1 MTFDKFSDT
10 IFPVTKKRSI
20 KRSVF
25 ENNGTNLINN
35 YYRGQKM
42 TTNRTIGL
50 FLLATTFLSTPAGA
64 QDITE
69 WTGRIDNGYDES
81 IDNIKVEVDGEYSLI
96 YNRGQIGNIEST
108 FTNNNGVILNDG
120 EIGTVRSVFKNNDE
134 SVINYGLI
142 EQVAGSV
149 FENNRSGQNGGAIA
163 STGGGYIGK
172 IVDSTFTGN
181 TVYELGPIKIDEK
194 ERYDVSRGGALYL
207 ENPFIPQA
215 GSLKAD
221 DLSVTHIVNSTFKGN
236 HAAAGGAIFSSQWLD
251 IENSA
256 FDGNYNQTQDEYD
269 AGGAIAFWTEETQV
283 APTEVLP
290 EPEEPFY
297 AGEHNISNS
306 RFENN
311 RSSGFGGAIAGMVN
325 EYTNQSYGINVKGST
340 FINNSAKDGGAIYMM
355 SGMSE
360 NNANILANAISR
372 SEILVLK
379 ATIRY
384 GDQEKSVY
392 LALDGDKGGD
402 PMTAAEFDQYVKGG
416 GKFAVVDEIRAANDE
431 EGYQEL
437 VAQFEELMTQA
448 SGYILDGLNNYRDSQ
463 ISVPGMTSKL
473 TVVNSSFI
481 NNKASGKGGAVY
493 GSDVRI
499 VADSGESRF
508 SGNTAGGKSNAVYVD
523 GIIRLEK
530 TVNGYEQ
537 PAPSY
542 DVSVSAENPI
552 KGQLTLESV
561 NRGKIIFDDGID
573 GENYNIDVFGDGTG
587 YVKFNNAVENVN
599 RFAMN
604 GGAVVHLGLN
614 GRIYAQD
621 FVSGSSSAYA
631 RTGAQK
637 PLLTVDVMVDRENNT
652 VHSGAIHVN
661 GDVAGETNVL
671 VNALNPDVLD
681 NKKDA
686 VVPFLFAPNDNEET
700 SAVFNV
706 SRVIGSPYM
715 WHAGKNVAGTPE
727 SGNVWY
733 LSLTDTL
740 NPEFGKT
747 DPEVA
752 PEVTA
757 YISLPSAGLEQVRG
771 LRDTLE
777 QKTAFCK
784 EGACARDAKAD
795 RQLWVDSGYLSSTVD
810 KPAEFDAD
818 IWGVTAGGDLQYDA
832 NNRLGVFAAYRQGD
846 YDVSGKGS
854 KYRSTVGSELDI
866 DSWLGGL
873 YYRFEQNDW
882 YAFATVYGG
891 LQKADLK
898 TDDGIVNTDSDG
910 TLWSIGAE
918 GGRKYGLSEALTL
931 EPSFG
936 VFYTQ
941 SEFDDIRDSAGKT
954 ASFDSLKQLEIE
966 TAVKLEYRLCQN
978 DLTSVVYIKPGLIQ
992 TITDGDEVLIS
1003 GLGKTEA
1010 YHDQLLGRIELGAR
1024 FGVTES
1030 LSGYGWANYTFGSS
1044 YGAAAV
1050 GIGLNYAF

>member
-1 MTFDKFSDT
+1 MKEREKVRMLKPKT
-10 IFPVTKKRSI
+10 IFS
-20 KRSVF
+20 F
-25 ENNGTNLINN
+25 A
-35 YYRGQKM
+35 
-42 TTNRTIGL
+42 
-50 FLLATTFLSTPAGA
+50 LLAGTFLTFPSAA
-64 QDITE
+64 KDITE
-69 WTGRIDNGYDES
+69 WTEEIENGRGEA
-81 IDNIKVEVDGEYSLI
+81 IDNIKINVDGEYSLI

-108 FTNNNGVILNDG
+108 FTNNYEVIRNYG
-120 EIGTVRSVFKNNDE
+120 EIGTVRSVFKNNE
-134 SVINYGLI
+134 NSLENYGLI

-149 FENNRSGQNGGAIA
+149 FENNINSYGGGAIA

-181 TVYELGPIKIDEK
+181 TVYEQQPVRIAMPEK
-194 ERYDVSRGGALYL
+194 RDVGRGGALYL

-215 GSLKAD
+215 ESLKAD
-221 DLSVTHIVNSTFKGN
+221 DLSVTHIVNSTFKDN

-251 IENSA
+251 IEGSV
-256 FDGNYNQTQDEYD
+256 FDGNYNQTRDEYG

-325 EYTNQSYGINVKGST
+325 EYTNQTYGINVKGST

-360 NNANILANAISR
+360 NDRRNVEDAVWNMPEVNK
-372 SEILVLK
+372 V
-379 ATIRY
+379 TIKY
-384 GDQEKSVY
+384 GDQEKTLFY
-392 LALDGDKGGD
+392 LKNNQEERYNVNN
-402 PMTAAEFDQYVKGG
+402 MTAAEFDQYVKDG
-416 GKFAVVDEIRAANDE
+416 GKFYVHNIVATAVDAKTYQDALDYYQGEIQP
-431 EGYQEL
+431 GYGISD
-437 VAQFEELMTQA
+437 FEQYKDALYQA
-448 SGYILDGLNNYRDSQ
+448 DIEHMLAPSL
-463 ISVPGMTSKL
+463 K
-473 TVVNSSFI
+473 VVNSSFI
-481 NNKASGKGGAVY
+481 NNKASGKGGAIY

-499 VADSGESRF
+499 VADNGESRF
-508 SGNTAGGKSNAVYVD
+508 SGNTAGGKSNAVYVAGLNNIILDQYYDEFD
-523 GIIRLEK
+523 GNTIFEGI
-530 TVNGYEQ
+530 VI
-537 PAPSY
+537 PANAP
-542 DVSVSAENPI
+542 D
-552 KGQLTLESV
+552 GQLTLESV
-561 NRGKIIFDDGID
+561 NRGRIVFDDGID

-621 FVSGSSSAYA
+621 FVSGSSSVYA

>member
-1 MTFDKFSDT
+1 MKEREKVRMLKPKT
-10 IFPVTKKRSI
+10 IFS
-20 KRSVF
+20 F
-25 ENNGTNLINN
+25 A
-35 YYRGQKM
+35 
-42 TTNRTIGL
+42 
-50 FLLATTFLSTPAGA
+50 LLAGTFLTFPSAA
-64 QDITE
+64 KDITE
-69 WTGRIDNGYDES
+69 WTEEIENGRGET
-81 IDNIKVEVDGEYSLI
+81 IDNIKINVDGEYSLI

-108 FTNNNGVILNDG
+108 FTNNYEVIRNYG
-120 EIGTVRSVFKNNDE
+120 EIGTVRSVFKNNE
-134 SVINYGLI
+134 GSVQNYGLI

-149 FENNRSGQNGGAIA
+149 FENNINSYGGGAIA

-181 TVYELGPIKIDEK
+181 TVYEQQPARIAMPEK
-194 ERYDVSRGGALYL
+194 RDVGRGGALYL

-251 IENSA
+251 IENSV
-256 FDGNYNQTQDEYD
+256 FDDNYNQTQDEYG
-269 AGGAIAFWTEETQV
+269 AGGAIAFRTEEQQGQPNNMDER
-283 APTEVLP
+283 PT
-290 EPEEPFY
+290 PEEPFY

-325 EYTNQSYGINVKGST
+325 EYTNQTYGINVKGST

-360 NNANILANAISR
+360 NDRRNVEDAVWNMPEVNK
-372 SEILVLK
+372 V
-379 ATIRY
+379 TIKY
-384 GDQEKSVY
+384 GDQEKTFFY
-392 LALDGDKGGD
+392 LKNNQEERYNIYN
-402 PMTAAEFDQYVKGG
+402 MTAAEFDQYVREG
-416 GKFAVVDEIRAANDE
+416 GKFYVHNIVATAVDAQTYQDALDYYQGEIQP
-431 EGYQEL
+431 GYGISD
-437 VAQFEELMTQA
+437 FEQYKDALYQA
-448 SGYILDGLNNYRDSQ
+448 DIEHMLAPSL
-463 ISVPGMTSKL
+463 K
-473 TVVNSSFI
+473 VVNSSFI
-481 NNKASGKGGAVY
+481 NNKASGKGGAIY

-499 VADSGESRF
+499 VADNGESRF
-508 SGNTAGGKSNAVYVD
+508 SGNTAGGKSNAVYVAGLNNIILDQYYDEFD
-523 GIIRLEK
+523 GNTIFEGIVIP
-530 TVNGYEQ
+530 TNA
-537 PAPSY
+537 PA
-542 DVSVSAENPI
+542 
-552 KGQLTLESV
+552 GQLTLESV
-561 NRGKIIFDDGID
+561 NRGRIVFDDGID

-621 FVSGSSSAYA
+621 FVSGSSSVYA

-784 EGACARDAKAD
+784 EGACVRDAKAD

-866 DSWLGGL
+866 NSWLGGL

-910 TLWSIGAE
+910 TLWSVGAE

-992 TITDGDEVLIS
+992 TITGGDEVLIS

>member
-1 MTFDKFSDT
+1 MKEREKVRMLKPKT
-10 IFPVTKKRSI
+10 IFS
-20 KRSVF
+20 F
-25 ENNGTNLINN
+25 A
-35 YYRGQKM
+35 
-42 TTNRTIGL
+42 
-50 FLLATTFLSTPAGA
+50 LLAGTFLTFPSAA
-64 QDITE
+64 KDITE
-69 WTGRIDNGYDES
+69 WTEEIENGRGEA
-81 IDNIKVEVDGEYSLI
+81 IDNIKINVDGEYSLI

-108 FTNNNGVILNDG
+108 FTNNDGVIGNYG
-120 EIGTVRSVFKNNDE
+120 EIGTVRSVFKNNE
-134 SVINYGLI
+134 GSVQNYGLI

-149 FENNRSGQNGGAIA
+149 FENNVNSYSGGAIA

-181 TVYELGPIKIDEK
+181 TVYEQQPVRIAMPEK
-194 ERYDVSRGGALYL
+194 RDVGRGGALYL

-215 GSLKAD
+215 GSFKAD
-221 DLSVTHIVNSTFKGN
+221 DLSVTHIVNSTFKDN

-251 IENSA
+251 IEGSV
-256 FDGNYNQTQDEYD
+256 FDGNYNQTRDEYG

-325 EYTNQSYGINVKGST
+325 EYTNQTYGINVKGST

-360 NNANILANAISR
+360 NDRWNVEDAVWNMPEVNK
-372 SEILVLK
+372 V
-379 ATIRY
+379 TIKY
-384 GDQEKSVY
+384 GDQEKTFFY
-392 LALDGDKGGD
+392 LKNNQEERYNVNN
-402 PMTAAEFDQYVKGG
+402 MTAAEFDQYVKDG
-416 GKFAVVDEIRAANDE
+416 GKFYVHNIVATAVDAKTYQDALDYYQGEIQP
-431 EGYQEL
+431 GYGISD
-437 VAQFEELMTQA
+437 FEQYKDALYQA
-448 SGYILDGLNNYRDSQ
+448 DIEHMLAPSL
-463 ISVPGMTSKL
+463 K
-473 TVVNSSFI
+473 VVNSSFI

-499 VADSGESRF
+499 VADNGESRF
-508 SGNTAGGKSNAVYVD
+508 SGNTAGGKSNAVYVAGLNNIILDQYYDEFD
-523 GIIRLEK
+523 GNTIFEGI
-530 TVNGYEQ
+530 VI
-537 PAPSY
+537 PANAP
-542 DVSVSAENPI
+542 A
-552 KGQLTLESV
+552 GQLTLESV
-561 NRGKIIFDDGID
+561 NRGRIVFDDGID

-621 FVSGSSSAYA
+621 FVSASSSAYA

-854 KYRSTVGSELDI
+854 KYRSTIGSELDI

-898 TDDGIVNTDSDG
+898 TDDGIVNTDSNG

>member
-1 MTFDKFSDT
+1 MKEREKVRMLKPKT
-10 IFPVTKKRSI
+10 IFS
-20 KRSVF
+20 F
-25 ENNGTNLINN
+25 A
-35 YYRGQKM
+35 
-42 TTNRTIGL
+42 
-50 FLLATTFLSTPAGA
+50 LLAETFLTFPSAA
-64 QDITE
+64 KDITE
-69 WTGRIDNGYDES
+69 WTEEIENGRGET
-81 IDNIKVEVDGEYSLI
+81 IDNIKVDVDGEYSLI

-108 FTNNNGVILNDG
+108 FTNNYEVIRNYG
-120 EIGTVRSVFKNNDE
+120 EIGTVRSVFKNNE
-134 SVINYGLI
+134 GSVQNYGLI
-142 EQVAGSV
+142 EQVAGSI
-149 FENNRSGQNGGAIA
+149 FENNVNNYGGGAIA

-181 TVYELGPIKIDEK
+181 TVYEQQPARITMPEK
-194 ERYDVSRGGALYL
+194 RDVGRGGALYL

-251 IENSA
+251 IEGSV
-256 FDGNYNQTQDEYD
+256 FDGNYNQTRDEYG

-325 EYTNQSYGINVKGST
+325 EYTNQTYGINVKGST
-340 FINNSAKDGGAIYMM
+340 FINNSAKDGGAIYLQSALSRNNMEVF
-355 SGMSE
+355 E
-360 NNANILANAISR
+360 NAFLDSR
-372 SEILVLK
+372 VLVAK

-402 PMTAAEFDQYVKGG
+402 PMTAAEFDQYVREG
-416 GKFAVVDEIRAANDE
+416 GKFAVVDGITAANDE

-463 ISVPGMTSKL
+463 ISVPGMMSKL

-493 GSDVRI
+493 GNDVRI
-499 VADSGESRF
+499 VADNGESRF
-508 SGNTAGGKSNAVYVD
+508 SGNTAGGKSNAVYVAGLNNIILDQYYDEFD
-523 GIIRLEK
+523 GNTIFEGI
-530 TVNGYEQ
+530 VI
-537 PAPSY
+537 PANAP
-542 DVSVSAENPI
+542 D
-552 KGQLTLESV
+552 GQLTLESV
-561 NRGKIIFDDGID
+561 NRGRIVFDDGID

>member
-1 MTFDKFSDT
+1 MLKSKT
-10 IFPVTKKRSI
+10 IFS
-20 KRSVF
+20 F
-25 ENNGTNLINN
+25 A
-35 YYRGQKM
+35 
-42 TTNRTIGL
+42 
-50 FLLATTFLSTPAGA
+50 LLAGTFLTFPSAA
-64 QDITE
+64 KDITE
-69 WTGRIDNGYDES
+69 WTEEIENGRGET
-81 IDNIKVEVDGEYSLI
+81 IDNIKINVDGEYSLI
-96 YNRGQIGNIEST
+96 FNEGTIGNIEST
-108 FTNNNGVILNDG
+108 FTNNNGVIGNYG
-120 EIGTVRSVFKNNDE
+120 EIGTVRSVFKNNED
-134 SVINYGLI
+134 SFINYGLT

-149 FENNRSGQNGGAIA
+149 FENNVNNYAGGAIA
-163 STGGGYIGK
+163 SAEGGYIGK
-172 IVDSTFTGN
+172 IIDSTFTGN
-181 TVYELGPIKIDEK
+181 TIYEDQPKTAQQEK
-194 ERYDVSRGGALYL
+194 YDTGRGGALYL
-207 ENPFIPQA
+207 EQTENH
-215 GSLKAD
+215 AD
-221 DLSVTHIVNSTFKGN
+221 VPGYYDEMGGGIDVPGPDVSVTHIVNSTFKGN

-251 IENSA
+251 IEGSV
-256 FDGNYNQTQDEYD
+256 FDGNYNQTRDEYG

-325 EYTNQSYGINVKGST
+325 EYTNQTYGINVKGST
-340 FINNSAKDGGAIYMM
+340 FINNSAKDGGAIYLQSALSRNNMEVF
-355 SGMSE
+355 E
-360 NNANILANAISR
+360 NAFLDSR
-372 SEILVLK
+372 VLVAK

-402 PMTAAEFDQYVKGG
+402 PMTAAEFDQYVREG
-416 GKFAVVDEIRAANDE
+416 GKFAVVDGITAANDE

-463 ISVPGMTSKL
+463 ISVPGMMSKL

-499 VADSGESRF
+499 VADNGESRF
-508 SGNTAGGKSNAVYVD
+508 SGNTAGGKSNAVYVAGLNNIILDQYYDEFD
-523 GIIRLEK
+523 GNTIFEGI
-530 TVNGYEQ
+530 VI
-537 PAPSY
+537 PANAP
-542 DVSVSAENPI
+542 D
-552 KGQLTLESV
+552 GQLTLESV
-561 NRGKIIFDDGID
+561 NRGRIVFDDGID

-631 RTGAQK
+631 RAGAQK

-784 EGACARDAKAD
+784 EGACVRDAKAD

-866 DSWLGGL
+866 NSWLGGL

-910 TLWSIGAE
+910 TLWSVGAE

>member
-1 MTFDKFSDT
+1 MKEREKVRMLKPKT
-10 IFPVTKKRSI
+10 IFS
-20 KRSVF
+20 F
-25 ENNGTNLINN
+25 A
-35 YYRGQKM
+35 
-42 TTNRTIGL
+42 
-50 FLLATTFLSTPAGA
+50 LLAGTFLTFPSAA
-64 QDITE
+64 KDITE
-69 WTGRIDNGYDES
+69 WTEEIENGRGET
-81 IDNIKVEVDGEYSLI
+81 IDNIKINVDGEYSLI

-108 FTNNNGVILNDG
+108 FTNNYEVIRNYG
-120 EIGTVRSVFKNNDE
+120 EIGTVRSVFKNNE
-134 SVINYGLI
+134 GSVQNYGLI

-149 FENNRSGQNGGAIA
+149 FENNINSYGGGAIA

-181 TVYELGPIKIDEK
+181 TVYEQQPVRIAMPEK
-194 ERYDVSRGGALYL
+194 RDVGRGGALYL

-215 GSLKAD
+215 ESLKAD
-221 DLSVTHIVNSTFKGN
+221 DLSVTHIVNSTFKDN

-251 IENSA
+251 IENSV
-256 FDGNYNQTQDEYD
+256 FDDNYNQTRDEYG

-325 EYTNQSYGINVKGST
+325 EYTNQTYGINVKGST
-340 FINNSAKDGGAIYMM
+340 FINNSAKDGGAVYMM

-360 NNANILANAISR
+360 NDRRNVEDAVWNMPEVNK
-372 SEILVLK
+372 V
-379 ATIRY
+379 TIKY
-384 GDQEKSVY
+384 GDQEKTLFY
-392 LALDGDKGGD
+392 LKDRRDARYNIYN
-402 PMTAAEFDQYVKGG
+402 MTAAEFDQYVREG
-416 GKFAVVDEIRAANDE
+416 GKFYVHNIVATAVDAKTYQDAQDYYQGEILP
-431 EGYQEL
+431 GYGISD
-437 VAQFEELMTQA
+437 FEQYKDALYQA
-448 SGYILDGLNNYRDSQ
+448 DIEHMLAPSL
-463 ISVPGMTSKL
+463 K
-473 TVVNSSFI
+473 VVNSSFI
-481 NNKASGKGGAVY
+481 NNKASGKGGAIY

-499 VADSGESRF
+499 VADNGESRF
-508 SGNTAGGKSNAVYVD
+508 SGNTAGGKSNAVYVAGLNNIILDQYYDEFD
-523 GIIRLEK
+523 GNTIFEGIVIPTNAL
-530 TVNGYEQ
+530 
-537 PAPSY
+537 A
-542 DVSVSAENPI
+542 
-552 KGQLTLESV
+552 GQLTLESV
-561 NRGKIIFDDGID
+561 NRGRIVFDDGID

-621 FVSGSSSAYA
+621 FVSGSSSVYA

-715 WHAGKNVAGTPE
+715 WHTGKNVAGTPE

-910 TLWSIGAE
+910 TLWSVGAE

>member
-1 MTFDKFSDT
+1 MKEREKVRMLKPKT
-10 IFPVTKKRSI
+10 IFS
-20 KRSVF
+20 F
-25 ENNGTNLINN
+25 A
-35 YYRGQKM
+35 
-42 TTNRTIGL
+42 
-50 FLLATTFLSTPAGA
+50 LLAGTFLTFPSAA
-64 QDITE
+64 KDITE
-69 WTGRIDNGYDES
+69 WTEEIENGRGET
-81 IDNIKVEVDGEYSLI
+81 IDNIKVDVDGEYSLI

-108 FTNNNGVILNDG
+108 FTNNYEVIRNYG
-120 EIGTVRSVFKNNDE
+120 EIGTVRSVFKNNE
-134 SVINYGLI
+134 NSLENYGLI
-142 EQVAGSV
+142 EQVAGSI
-149 FENNRSGQNGGAIA
+149 FENNVNNYGGGAIA

-181 TVYELGPIKIDEK
+181 TVYEQQPARIAMPEK
-194 ERYDVSRGGALYL
+194 RDVGRGGALYL

-251 IENSA
+251 IEGSV
-256 FDGNYNQTQDEYD
+256 FDGNYNQTRDEYG

-325 EYTNQSYGINVKGST
+325 EYTNQTYGINVKGST

-360 NNANILANAISR
+360 NDRRNVEDAVWNMPEVNK
-372 SEILVLK
+372 V
-379 ATIRY
+379 TIKY
-384 GDQEKSVY
+384 GDQEKTLFY
-392 LALDGDKGGD
+392 LKDRRDARYNIYN
-402 PMTAAEFDQYVKGG
+402 MTAAEFDQYVKDG
-416 GKFAVVDEIRAANDE
+416 GKFYVHNIVATAADAKTYQDALDYYQGEIQP
-431 EGYQEL
+431 GYGISD
-437 VAQFEELMTQA
+437 FEQYKDALYQA
-448 SGYILDGLNNYRDSQ
+448 DIEHMLAPSL
-463 ISVPGMTSKL
+463 K
-473 TVVNSSFI
+473 VVNSSFI
-481 NNKASGKGGAVY
+481 NNKASGKGGAIY

-499 VADSGESRF
+499 VADNGESRF
-508 SGNTAGGKSNAVYVD
+508 SGNTAGGKSNAVYVAGLNNIILDQYYDEFD
-523 GIIRLEK
+523 GNTTFEGIVIPTNAL
-530 TVNGYEQ
+530 
-537 PAPSY
+537 A
-542 DVSVSAENPI
+542 
-552 KGQLTLESV
+552 GQLTLESV
-561 NRGKIIFDDGID
+561 NRGRIVFDDGID

-910 TLWSIGAE
+910 TLWSVGAE

-992 TITDGDEVLIS
+992 TITGGDEVLIS

>member
-1 MTFDKFSDT
+1 MKEREKVRMLKPKT
-10 IFPVTKKRSI
+10 IFS
-20 KRSVF
+20 F
-25 ENNGTNLINN
+25 A
-35 YYRGQKM
+35 
-42 TTNRTIGL
+42 
-50 FLLATTFLSTPAGA
+50 LLAGTFLTFPSVAK
-64 QDITE
+64 DITE
-69 WTGRIDNGYDES
+69 WTEEIENGRGET
-81 IDNIKVEVDGEYSLI
+81 IDNIKVDVDGEYSLI

-108 FTNNNGVILNDG
+108 FTNNYEVIRNYG
-120 EIGTVRSVFKNNDE
+120 EIGTVRSVFKNNE
-134 SVINYGLI
+134 GSVQNYGLI

-149 FENNRSGQNGGAIA
+149 FENNVNNYGGGAIA

-181 TVYELGPIKIDEK
+181 TVYEQQPVRIAMPEK
-194 ERYDVSRGGALYL
+194 RDVGRGGALYL

-215 GSLKAD
+215 ESLKAD
-221 DLSVTHIVNSTFKGN
+221 DLSVTHIVNSTFKDN

-251 IENSA
+251 IEGSV
-256 FDGNYNQTQDEYD
+256 FDGNYNQTRDEYG

-325 EYTNQSYGINVKGST
+325 EYTNQTYGINVKGST
-340 FINNSAKDGGAIYMM
+340 FINNSAKDGGAVYMM

-360 NNANILANAISR
+360 NDRRNVEDAVWNMPEVNK
-372 SEILVLK
+372 V
-379 ATIRY
+379 TIKY
-384 GDQEKSVY
+384 GDQEKTLFY
-392 LALDGDKGGD
+392 LKDRRDARYNIYN
-402 PMTAAEFDQYVKGG
+402 MTAAEFDQYVREG
-416 GKFAVVDEIRAANDE
+416 GKFYVHNIVATAVDAKTYQDAQDYYQGEILP
-431 EGYQEL
+431 GYGISD
-437 VAQFEELMTQA
+437 FEQYKDALYQA
-448 SGYILDGLNNYRDSQ
+448 DIEHMLAPSL
-463 ISVPGMTSKL
+463 K
-473 TVVNSSFI
+473 VVNSSFI
-481 NNKASGKGGAVY
+481 NNKASGKGGAIY

-499 VADSGESRF
+499 VADNGESRF
-508 SGNTAGGKSNAVYVD
+508 SGNTAGGKSNAVYVAGLNNIILDQYYDEFD
-523 GIIRLEK
+523 GNTIFEGIVIPTNAL
-530 TVNGYEQ
+530 
-537 PAPSY
+537 A
-542 DVSVSAENPI
+542 
-552 KGQLTLESV
+552 GQLTLESV
-561 NRGKIIFDDGID
+561 NRGRIVFDDGID

-621 FVSGSSSAYA
+621 FVSASSSAYA

-784 EGACARDAKAD
+784 EGACVRDAKAD

-854 KYRSTVGSELDI
+854 KYRSTIGSELDI

-910 TLWSIGAE
+910 TLWSVGAE
-918 GGRKYGLSEALTL
+918 GGRRYGLSEALTL

>member
-1 MTFDKFSDT
+1 MKEREKVRMLKPKT
-10 IFPVTKKRSI
+10 IFS
-20 KRSVF
+20 F
-25 ENNGTNLINN
+25 A
-35 YYRGQKM
+35 
-42 TTNRTIGL
+42 
-50 FLLATTFLSTPAGA
+50 LLAGTFLTFPSVAK
-64 QDITE
+64 DITE
-69 WTGRIDNGYDES
+69 WTEEIENGRGET
-81 IDNIKVEVDGEYSLI
+81 IDNIKVDVDGEYSLI

-108 FTNNNGVILNDG
+108 FTNNYEVIRNYG
-120 EIGTVRSVFKNNDE
+120 EIGTVRSVFKNNE
-134 SVINYGLI
+134 NSLENYGLI
-142 EQVAGSV
+142 EQVAGSI
-149 FENNRSGQNGGAIA
+149 FENNVNNYGGGAIA

-181 TVYELGPIKIDEK
+181 TVYEQQPARIAMPEK
-194 ERYDVSRGGALYL
+194 RDVGRGGALYL

-215 GSLKAD
+215 ESLKAD
-221 DLSVTHIVNSTFKGN
+221 DLSVTHIVNSTFKDN

-251 IENSA
+251 IEGSV
-256 FDGNYNQTQDEYD
+256 FDGNYNQTRDEYG
-269 AGGAIAFWTEETQV
+269 AGGAIAFRTEEQQGQPNNMDER
-283 APTEVLP
+283 PT
-290 EPEEPFY
+290 PEEPFY

-325 EYTNQSYGINVKGST
+325 EYTNQTYGINVKGST

-360 NNANILANAISR
+360 NDRWNVEDAVWNMPEVNK
-372 SEILVLK
+372 V
-379 ATIRY
+379 TIKY
-384 GDQEKSVY
+384 GDQEKTLFY
-392 LALDGDKGGD
+392 LKDRRDARYNIYN
-402 PMTAAEFDQYVKGG
+402 MTAAEFDQYVREG
-416 GKFAVVDEIRAANDE
+416 GKFYVHNIVATAVDAQTYQDAQDYYQGEILP
-431 EGYQEL
+431 GYGISD
-437 VAQFEELMTQA
+437 FEQYKDALYQA
-448 SGYILDGLNNYRDSQ
+448 DIEHMLAPSL
-463 ISVPGMTSKL
+463 K
-473 TVVNSSFI
+473 VVNSSFI
-481 NNKASGKGGAVY
+481 NNKASGKGGAIY

-499 VADSGESRF
+499 VADNGESRF
-508 SGNTAGGKSNAVYVD
+508 SGNTAGGKSNAVYVAGLNNIILDQYYDEFD
-523 GIIRLEK
+523 GNTIFEGI
-530 TVNGYEQ
+530 VI
-537 PAPSY
+537 PANAP
-542 DVSVSAENPI
+542 D
-552 KGQLTLESV
+552 GQLTLESV
-561 NRGKIIFDDGID
+561 NRGRIVFDDGID

-621 FVSGSSSAYA
+621 FVSGSSSVYA

-898 TDDGIVNTDSDG
+898 TDDGIVNTDSNG

>member
-1 MTFDKFSDT
+1 
-10 IFPVTKKRSI
+10 
-20 KRSVF
+20 
-25 ENNGTNLINN
+25 
-35 YYRGQKM
+35 M
-42 TTNRTIGL
+42 TTNKTIGL

-69 WTGRIDNGYDES
+69 WTEEIENGRGET
-81 IDNIKVEVDGEYSLI
+81 IDNIKVDVDGEYSLI

-108 FTNNNGVILNDG
+108 FTNNYEVIRNYG
-120 EIGTVRSVFKNNDE
+120 EIGTVRSVFKNNE
-134 SVINYGLI
+134 NSLENYGLI

-149 FENNRSGQNGGAIA
+149 FENNINSYGGGAIA

-181 TVYELGPIKIDEK
+181 TVYEQQPARIAMPEK
-194 ERYDVSRGGALYL
+194 RDVGRGGALYL

-251 IENSA
+251 IEGSV
-256 FDGNYNQTQDEYD
+256 FDGNYNQTRDEYG
-269 AGGAIAFWTEETQV
+269 AGGAIAFRTEEQQGQPNNMDER
-283 APTEVLP
+283 PT
-290 EPEEPFY
+290 PEEPFY

-325 EYTNQSYGINVKGST
+325 EYTNQTYGINVKGST
-340 FINNSAKDGGAIYMM
+340 FINNSAKDGGAVYMM

-360 NNANILANAISR
+360 NDRRNVEDAVWNMPEVNK
-372 SEILVLK
+372 V
-379 ATIRY
+379 TIKY
-384 GDQEKSVY
+384 GDQEKTLFY
-392 LALDGDKGGD
+392 LKNNQEERYNIYN
-402 PMTAAEFDQYVKGG
+402 MTAAEFDQYVREG
-416 GKFAVVDEIRAANDE
+416 GKFYVHNIVATAVDAKTYQDALDYYQGEIQP
-431 EGYQEL
+431 GYGISD
-437 VAQFEELMTQA
+437 FEQYKDALYQA
-448 SGYILDGLNNYRDSQ
+448 DIKH
-463 ISVPGMTSKL
+463 ML
-473 TVVNSSFI
+473 TPSLKVVNSSFI
-481 NNKASGKGGAVY
+481 NNKASGKGGAIY

-499 VADSGESRF
+499 VADNGESRF
-508 SGNTAGGKSNAVYVD
+508 SGNTAGGKSNAVYVAGLNNIILDQYYDEFD
-523 GIIRLEK
+523 GNTIFEGI
-530 TVNGYEQ
+530 VI
-537 PAPSY
+537 PANAP
-542 DVSVSAENPI
+542 D
-552 KGQLTLESV
+552 GQLTLESV
-561 NRGKIIFDDGID
+561 NRGRIVFDDGID

-621 FVSGSSSAYA
+621 FVSGSSSVYA

-784 EGACARDAKAD
+784 EGACVRDAKAD

-866 DSWLGGL
+866 NSWLGGL

-910 TLWSIGAE
+910 TLWSVGAE

>member
-1 MTFDKFSDT
+1 MKEREKVRMLKPKT
-10 IFPVTKKRSI
+10 IFS
-20 KRSVF
+20 F
-25 ENNGTNLINN
+25 A
-35 YYRGQKM
+35 
-42 TTNRTIGL
+42 
-50 FLLATTFLSTPAGA
+50 LLAGTFLTFPSVAK
-64 QDITE
+64 DITE
-69 WTGRIDNGYDES
+69 WTEEIENGRGEA
-81 IDNIKVEVDGEYSLI
+81 IDNIKINVDGEYSLI

-108 FTNNNGVILNDG
+108 FTNNYGVIRNYG
-120 EIGTVRSVFKNNDE
+120 EIGTVRSVFKNNE
-134 SVINYGLI
+134 GSVQNYGLI

-149 FENNRSGQNGGAIA
+149 FENNINSYGGGAIA

-181 TVYELGPIKIDEK
+181 TVYELGLMEIDEQ
-194 ERYDVSRGGALYL
+194 ERYDVGQGGALYL
-207 ENPFIPQA
+207 KQAENH
-215 GSLKAD
+215 AD
-221 DLSVTHIVNSTFKGN
+221 MPRYYDEMGGGIDVPGLDVSVTHIVNSTFKDN

-251 IENSA
+251 IEGSV
-256 FDGNYNQTQDEYD
+256 FDGNYNQTRDEYG

-325 EYTNQSYGINVKGST
+325 EYTNQTYGINVKGST
-340 FINNSAKDGGAIYMM
+340 FINNSAKDGGAIYLQSALSRNNMEVF
-355 SGMSE
+355 E
-360 NNANILANAISR
+360 NAFLDSR
-372 SEILVLK
+372 VLVAK

-402 PMTAAEFDQYVKGG
+402 PMTAAEFDQYVREG
-416 GKFAVVDEIRAANDE
+416 GKFAVVDGITAANDE

-463 ISVPGMTSKL
+463 ISVPGMMSKL

-499 VADSGESRF
+499 VADNGESRF

-523 GIIRLEK
+523 GIIHLEK
-530 TVNGYEQ
+530 IGGMYEQ
-537 PAPSY
+537 QAPSY

-561 NRGKIIFDDGID
+561 NRGRIVFDDGID

-910 TLWSIGAE
+910 TLWSVGAE
-918 GGRKYGLSEALTL
+918 GGRRYGLSEALTL

-954 ASFDSLKQLEIE
+954 VSFDSLKQLEIE

>member
-1 MTFDKFSDT
+1 MKEREKVRMLKPKT
-10 IFPVTKKRSI
+10 IFS
-20 KRSVF
+20 F
-25 ENNGTNLINN
+25 A
-35 YYRGQKM
+35 
-42 TTNRTIGL
+42 
-50 FLLATTFLSTPAGA
+50 LLAGTFLTFPSVAK
-64 QDITE
+64 DITE
-69 WTGRIDNGYDES
+69 WTEEIENGRGET
-81 IDNIKVEVDGEYSLI
+81 IDNIKVDVDGEYSLI

-108 FTNNNGVILNDG
+108 FTNNYEVIRNYG
-120 EIGTVRSVFKNNDE
+120 EIGTVRSVFKNNE
-134 SVINYGLI
+134 GSVQNYGLI

-149 FENNRSGQNGGAIA
+149 FENNVNNYGGGAIA

-181 TVYELGPIKIDEK
+181 TVYEQQPVRIAMPEK
-194 ERYDVSRGGALYL
+194 RDVGRGGALYL

-215 GSLKAD
+215 ESLKAD
-221 DLSVTHIVNSTFKGN
+221 DLSVTHIVNSTFKDN

-251 IENSA
+251 IEGSV
-256 FDGNYNQTQDEYD
+256 FDGNYNQTRDEYG

-325 EYTNQSYGINVKGST
+325 EYTNQTYGINVKGST

-360 NNANILANAISR
+360 NDRRNVEDAVWNMPEVNK
-372 SEILVLK
+372 V
-379 ATIRY
+379 TIKY
-384 GDQEKSVY
+384 GDQEKTFFY
-392 LALDGDKGGD
+392 LKNNQEERYNIYN
-402 PMTAAEFDQYVKGG
+402 MTAAEFDQYVREG
-416 GKFAVVDEIRAANDE
+416 GKFYVHNIVATAVDAKTYQDALDYYQGEIQP
-431 EGYQEL
+431 GYGISD
-437 VAQFEELMTQA
+437 FEQYKDALYQA
-448 SGYILDGLNNYRDSQ
+448 DIEHMLAPSL
-463 ISVPGMTSKL
+463 K
-473 TVVNSSFI
+473 VVNSSFI
-481 NNKASGKGGAVY
+481 NNKASGKGGAIY

-499 VADSGESRF
+499 VADNGESRF
-508 SGNTAGGKSNAVYVD
+508 SGNTAGGKSNAVYVAGLNNIILDQYYDEFD
-523 GIIRLEK
+523 GNTIFEGIVIPTNAL
-530 TVNGYEQ
+530 
-537 PAPSY
+537 A
-542 DVSVSAENPI
+542 
-552 KGQLTLESV
+552 GQLTLESV
-561 NRGKIIFDDGID
+561 NRGRIVFDDGID

-621 FVSGSSSAYA
+621 FVSGSSSVYA

-715 WHAGKNVAGTPE
+715 WHTGKNVAGTPE

>member
-1 MTFDKFSDT
+1 MKEREKVRMLKPKT
-10 IFPVTKKRSI
+10 IFS
-20 KRSVF
+20 F
-25 ENNGTNLINN
+25 A
-35 YYRGQKM
+35 
-42 TTNRTIGL
+42 
-50 FLLATTFLSTPAGA
+50 LLAGTFLTFPSVAK
-64 QDITE
+64 DITE
-69 WTGRIDNGYDES
+69 WTEEIENGRGET
-81 IDNIKVEVDGEYSLI
+81 IDNIKVDVDGEYSLI

-108 FTNNNGVILNDG
+108 FTNNYEVIRNYG
-120 EIGTVRSVFKNNDE
+120 EIGTVRSVFKNNE
-134 SVINYGLI
+134 GSVQNYGLI

-149 FENNRSGQNGGAIA
+149 FENNINSYGGGAIA

-181 TVYELGPIKIDEK
+181 TVYEQQPARIAMPEK
-194 ERYDVSRGGALYL
+194 RDVGRGGALYL

-251 IENSA
+251 IEGSV
-256 FDGNYNQTQDEYD
+256 FDGNYNQTRDEYG
-269 AGGAIAFWTEETQV
+269 AGGAIAFRTEEQQGQPNNMDER
-283 APTEVLP
+283 PT
-290 EPEEPFY
+290 PEEPFY

-325 EYTNQSYGINVKGST
+325 EYTNQTYGINVKGST
-340 FINNSAKDGGAIYMM
+340 FINNSAKDGGAVYMM

-360 NNANILANAISR
+360 NDRRNVEDAVWNMPEVNK
-372 SEILVLK
+372 V
-379 ATIRY
+379 TIKY
-384 GDQEKSVY
+384 GDQEKTLFY
-392 LALDGDKGGD
+392 LKNNQEERYNIYN
-402 PMTAAEFDQYVKGG
+402 MTAAEFDQYVREG
-416 GKFAVVDEIRAANDE
+416 GKFYVHNIVATAVDAQTYQDALDYYQGEIQP
-431 EGYQEL
+431 GYGISD
-437 VAQFEELMTQA
+437 FEQYKDALYQA
-448 SGYILDGLNNYRDSQ
+448 DIKH
-463 ISVPGMTSKL
+463 ML
-473 TVVNSSFI
+473 TPSLKVVNSSFI
-481 NNKASGKGGAVY
+481 NNKASGKGGAIY

-499 VADSGESRF
+499 VADNGESRF
-508 SGNTAGGKSNAVYVD
+508 SGNTAGGKSNAVYVAGLNNIILDQYYDEFD
-523 GIIRLEK
+523 GNTIFEGI
-530 TVNGYEQ
+530 VI
-537 PAPSY
+537 PANAP
-542 DVSVSAENPI
+542 D
-552 KGQLTLESV
+552 GQLTLESV
-561 NRGKIIFDDGID
+561 NRGRIVFDDGID

-621 FVSGSSSAYA
+621 FVSGSSSVYA

-715 WHAGKNVAGTPE
+715 WHTGKNVAGTPE

-898 TDDGIVNTDSDG
+898 TDDGIVNTDSNG

>member
-1 MTFDKFSDT
+1 MKEREKVRMLKPKT
-10 IFPVTKKRSI
+10 IFS
-20 KRSVF
+20 F
-25 ENNGTNLINN
+25 A
-35 YYRGQKM
+35 
-42 TTNRTIGL
+42 
-50 FLLATTFLSTPAGA
+50 LLAGTFLTFPSVAK
-64 QDITE
+64 DITE
-69 WTGRIDNGYDES
+69 WTEGIENGRGET
-81 IDNIKVEVDGEYSLI
+81 IDNIKVDVDGEYSLI

-108 FTNNNGVILNDG
+108 FTNNYEVIRNYG
-120 EIGTVRSVFKNNDE
+120 EIGTVRSVFKNNE
-134 SVINYGLI
+134 GSVQNYGLI

-149 FENNRSGQNGGAIA
+149 FENNVNNYGGGAIA

-181 TVYELGPIKIDEK
+181 TVYEQQPVRIAMPEK
-194 ERYDVSRGGALYL
+194 RDVGRGGALYL

-215 GSLKAD
+215 ESLKAD
-221 DLSVTHIVNSTFKGN
+221 DLSVTHIVNSTFKDN

-251 IENSA
+251 IEGSV
-256 FDGNYNQTQDEYD
+256 FDGNYNQTRDEYG

-325 EYTNQSYGINVKGST
+325 EYTNQTYGINVKGST
-340 FINNSAKDGGAIYMM
+340 FINNSAKDGGAVYMM

-360 NNANILANAISR
+360 NDRRNVEDAVWNMPEVNK
-372 SEILVLK
+372 V
-379 ATIRY
+379 TIKY
-384 GDQEKSVY
+384 GDQEKTLFY
-392 LALDGDKGGD
+392 LKDRRDARYNIYN
-402 PMTAAEFDQYVKGG
+402 MTAAEFDQYVREG
-416 GKFAVVDEIRAANDE
+416 GKFYVHNIVATAVDAKTYQDAQDYYQGEILP
-431 EGYQEL
+431 GYGISD
-437 VAQFEELMTQA
+437 FEQYKDALYQA
-448 SGYILDGLNNYRDSQ
+448 DIEHMLAPSL
-463 ISVPGMTSKL
+463 K
-473 TVVNSSFI
+473 VVNSSFI
-481 NNKASGKGGAVY
+481 NNKASGKGGAIY

-499 VADSGESRF
+499 VADNGESRF
-508 SGNTAGGKSNAVYVD
+508 SGNTAGGKSNAVYVAGLNNIILDQYYDEFD
-523 GIIRLEK
+523 GNTIFEGIVIPTNAL
-530 TVNGYEQ
+530 
-537 PAPSY
+537 A
-542 DVSVSAENPI
+542 
-552 KGQLTLESV
+552 GQLTLESV
-561 NRGKIIFDDGID
+561 NRGRIVFDDGID

-621 FVSGSSSAYA
+621 FVSGSSSVYA

-715 WHAGKNVAGTPE
+715 WHTGKNVAGTPE

>member
-1 MTFDKFSDT
+1 MLKPKT
-10 IFPVTKKRSI
+10 IFS
-20 KRSVF
+20 F
-25 ENNGTNLINN
+25 A
-35 YYRGQKM
+35 
-42 TTNRTIGL
+42 
-50 FLLATTFLSTPAGA
+50 LLAGTFLTFPSVAK
-64 QDITE
+64 DITE
-69 WTGRIDNGYDES
+69 WTEEIENGRGETIDH
-81 IDNIKVEVDGEYSLI
+81 IKINVDGEYSLI

-108 FTNNNGVILNDG
+108 FTNNYEVIRNYG
-120 EIGTVRSVFKNNDE
+120 EIGTVRSVFKNNE
-134 SVINYGLI
+134 NSLENYGLI
-142 EQVAGSV
+142 EQVAGSI
-149 FENNRSGQNGGAIA
+149 FENNVNNYGGGAIA

-181 TVYELGPIKIDEK
+181 TVYEQQPARIAMPEK
-194 ERYDVSRGGALYL
+194 RDVGRGGALYL

-221 DLSVTHIVNSTFKGN
+221 DLSVTHIVNSTFKDN

-251 IENSA
+251 IEGSV
-256 FDGNYNQTQDEYD
+256 FDGNYNQTRDEYG
-269 AGGAIAFWTEETQV
+269 AGGAIAFRTEEQQGQPNNMDER
-283 APTEVLP
+283 PT
-290 EPEEPFY
+290 PEEPFY

-325 EYTNQSYGINVKGST
+325 EYTNQTYGINVKGST

-360 NNANILANAISR
+360 NDRWNVEDAVWNMPEVNK
-372 SEILVLK
+372 V
-379 ATIRY
+379 TIKY
-384 GDQEKSVY
+384 GDQEKTFFY
-392 LALDGDKGGD
+392 LKNNQEERYNIYN
-402 PMTAAEFDQYVKGG
+402 MTAAEFDQYVREG
-416 GKFAVVDEIRAANDE
+416 GKFYVHNIVATAVDAQTYQDALDYYQGEIQP
-431 EGYQEL
+431 GYGISD
-437 VAQFEELMTQA
+437 FEQYKDALYQA
-448 SGYILDGLNNYRDSQ
+448 DIEHMLAPSL
-463 ISVPGMTSKL
+463 K
-473 TVVNSSFI
+473 VVNSSFI
-481 NNKASGKGGAVY
+481 NNKASGKGGAIY

-499 VADSGESRF
+499 VADNGESRF
-508 SGNTAGGKSNAVYVD
+508 SGNTAGGKSNAVYVAGLNNIILDQYYDEFD
-523 GIIRLEK
+523 GNTIFEGI
-530 TVNGYEQ
+530 VI
-537 PAPSY
+537 PANAP
-542 DVSVSAENPI
+542 D
-552 KGQLTLESV
+552 GQLTLESV
-561 NRGKIIFDDGID
+561 NRGRIVFDDGID

-621 FVSGSSSAYA
+621 FVSGSSSVYA

-898 TDDGIVNTDSDG
+898 TDDGIVNTDSNG

>member
-1 MTFDKFSDT
+1 MKEREKVRMLKPKT
-10 IFPVTKKRSI
+10 IFS
-20 KRSVF
+20 F
-25 ENNGTNLINN
+25 A
-35 YYRGQKM
+35 
-42 TTNRTIGL
+42 
-50 FLLATTFLSTPAGA
+50 LLAGTFLTFPSVAK
-64 QDITE
+64 DITE
-69 WTGRIDNGYDES
+69 WTEEIENGRGET
-81 IDNIKVEVDGEYSLI
+81 IDNIKVDVDGEYSLI

-108 FTNNNGVILNDG
+108 FTNNYEVIRNYG
-120 EIGTVRSVFKNNDE
+120 EIGTVRSVFKNNE
-134 SVINYGLI
+134 GSVQNYGLI

-149 FENNRSGQNGGAIA
+149 FENNVNNYGGGAIA

-181 TVYELGPIKIDEK
+181 TVYEQQPVRIAMPEK
-194 ERYDVSRGGALYL
+194 RDVGRGGALYL

-215 GSLKAD
+215 ESLKAD
-221 DLSVTHIVNSTFKGN
+221 DLSVTHIVNSTFKDN

-251 IENSA
+251 IEGSV
-256 FDGNYNQTQDEYD
+256 FDGNYNQTRDEYG

-325 EYTNQSYGINVKGST
+325 EYTNQTYGINVKGST
-340 FINNSAKDGGAIYMM
+340 FINNSAKDGGAVYMM

-360 NNANILANAISR
+360 NDRRNVEDAVWNMPEVNK
-372 SEILVLK
+372 V
-379 ATIRY
+379 TIKY
-384 GDQEKSVY
+384 GDQEKTFFY
-392 LALDGDKGGD
+392 LKNNQEERYNIYN
-402 PMTAAEFDQYVKGG
+402 MTAAEFDQYVREG
-416 GKFAVVDEIRAANDE
+416 GKFYVHNIVATAVDAKTYQDAQDYYQGEILP
-431 EGYQEL
+431 GYGISD
-437 VAQFEELMTQA
+437 FEQYKDALYQA
-448 SGYILDGLNNYRDSQ
+448 DIEHMLAPSL
-463 ISVPGMTSKL
+463 K
-473 TVVNSSFI
+473 VVNSSFI
-481 NNKASGKGGAVY
+481 NNKASGKGGAIY

-499 VADSGESRF
+499 VADNGESRF

-523 GIIRLEK
+523 GIIHLEK
-530 TVNGYEQ
+530 TGGMYEQ
-537 PAPSY
+537 QAPSY

-561 NRGKIIFDDGID
+561 NRGRIVFDDGID

-621 FVSGSSSAYA
+621 FVSGSSSVYA
-631 RTGAQK
+631 RAGAQK

-910 TLWSIGAE
+910 TLWSVGAE

>member
-1 MTFDKFSDT
+1 
-10 IFPVTKKRSI
+10 
-20 KRSVF
+20 
-25 ENNGTNLINN
+25 
-35 YYRGQKM
+35 M
-42 TTNRTIGL
+42 TTNKTIGL

-69 WTGRIDNGYDES
+69 WTEEIENGRGET
-81 IDNIKVEVDGEYSLI
+81 IDNIKVDVDGEYSLI
-96 YNRGQIGNIEST
+96 FNEGTIGNIEST
-108 FTNNNGVILNDG
+108 FTNNNGVIGNYG
-120 EIGTVRSVFKNNDE
+120 EIGTVRSVFKNNED
-134 SVINYGLI
+134 SFINYGLT

-149 FENNRSGQNGGAIA
+149 FENNVNNYAGGAIA
-163 STGGGYIGK
+163 SAEGGYIGK
-172 IVDSTFTGN
+172 IIDSTFTGN
-181 TVYELGPIKIDEK
+181 TIYEDQPKTAQQEK
-194 ERYDVSRGGALYL
+194 YDTGRGGALYL
-207 ENPFIPQA
+207 EQTENH
-215 GSLKAD
+215 AD
-221 DLSVTHIVNSTFKGN
+221 VPGYYDEMGGGIDVPGPDVSVTHIVNSTFKGN

-251 IENSA
+251 IENSV
-256 FDGNYNQTQDEYD
+256 FDDNYNQTRDEYG

-325 EYTNQSYGINVKGST
+325 EYTNQTYGINVKGST
-340 FINNSAKDGGAIYMM
+340 FINNSAKDGGAIYLQSALSRNNMEVF
-355 SGMSE
+355 E
-360 NNANILANAISR
+360 NAFLDSR
-372 SEILVLK
+372 VLVAK

-402 PMTAAEFDQYVKGG
+402 PMTAAEFDQYVREG
-416 GKFAVVDEIRAANDE
+416 GKFAVVDGITAANDE

-463 ISVPGMTSKL
+463 ISVPGMMSKL

-499 VADSGESRF
+499 VADNGESRF

-523 GIIRLEK
+523 GIIHLEK
-530 TVNGYEQ
+530 TGGMYEQ
-537 PAPSY
+537 QAPSY

-561 NRGKIIFDDGID
+561 NRGRIVFDDGID

-631 RTGAQK
+631 RAGAQK

-784 EGACARDAKAD
+784 EGACVRDAKAD

-866 DSWLGGL
+866 NSWLGGL

-910 TLWSIGAE
+910 TLWSVGAE

>member
-1 MTFDKFSDT
+1 MLRQNGKNSFLKEREKVRMLKPKT
-10 IFPVTKKRSI
+10 IFS
-20 KRSVF
+20 F
-25 ENNGTNLINN
+25 A
-35 YYRGQKM
+35 
-42 TTNRTIGL
+42 
-50 FLLATTFLSTPAGA
+50 LLAGTFLTFPSAA
-64 QDITE
+64 KDITE
-69 WTGRIDNGYDES
+69 WTEEIENGRGEA
-81 IDNIKVEVDGEYSLI
+81 IDNIKINVDGEYSLI

-108 FTNNNGVILNDG
+108 FTNNDGVIGNYG
-120 EIGTVRSVFKNNDE
+120 EIGTVRSVFKNNE
-134 SVINYGLI
+134 GSVQNYGLI

-149 FENNRSGQNGGAIA
+149 FENNVNSYSGGAIA

-181 TVYELGPIKIDEK
+181 TVYEQQPARIAMPEK
-194 ERYDVSRGGALYL
+194 RDVGRGGALYL

-215 GSLKAD
+215 GSFKAD
-221 DLSVTHIVNSTFKGN
+221 DLSVTHIVNSTFKDN

-251 IENSA
+251 IEGSV
-256 FDGNYNQTQDEYD
+256 FDGNYNQTRDEYG

-325 EYTNQSYGINVKGST
+325 EYTNQTYGINVKGST

-360 NNANILANAISR
+360 NDRWNVEDAVWNMPEVNK
-372 SEILVLK
+372 V
-379 ATIRY
+379 TIKY
-384 GDQEKSVY
+384 GDQEKTFFY
-392 LALDGDKGGD
+392 LKNNQEERYNVNN
-402 PMTAAEFDQYVKGG
+402 MTAAEFDQYVKDG
-416 GKFAVVDEIRAANDE
+416 GKFYVHNIVATAVDAKTYQDALDYYQGEIQP
-431 EGYQEL
+431 GYGISD
-437 VAQFEELMTQA
+437 FEQYKDALYQA
-448 SGYILDGLNNYRDSQ
+448 DIEHMLAPSL
-463 ISVPGMTSKL
+463 K
-473 TVVNSSFI
+473 VVNSSFI
-481 NNKASGKGGAVY
+481 NNKASGKGGAIY

-499 VADSGESRF
+499 VADNGESRF
-508 SGNTAGGKSNAVYVD
+508 SGNTAGGKSNAVYVAGLNNIILDQYYDEFD
-523 GIIRLEK
+523 GNTIFEGI
-530 TVNGYEQ
+530 VI
-537 PAPSY
+537 PANAP
-542 DVSVSAENPI
+542 D
-552 KGQLTLESV
+552 GQLTLESV
-561 NRGKIIFDDGID
+561 NRGRIVFDDGID

-621 FVSGSSSAYA
+621 FVSGSSSVYA

-715 WHAGKNVAGTPE
+715 WHTGKNVAGTPE

-818 IWGVTAGGDLQYDA
+818 I
-832 NNRLGVFAAYRQGD
+832 
-846 YDVSGKGS
+846 
-854 KYRSTVGSELDI
+854 
-866 DSWLGGL
+866 
-873 YYRFEQNDW
+873 
-882 YAFATVYGG
+882 
-891 LQKADLK
+891 
-898 TDDGIVNTDSDG
+898 
-910 TLWSIGAE
+910 
-918 GGRKYGLSEALTL
+918 
-931 EPSFG
+931 
-936 VFYTQ
+936 
-941 SEFDDIRDSAGKT
+941 
-954 ASFDSLKQLEIE
+954 
-966 TAVKLEYRLCQN
+966 
-978 DLTSVVYIKPGLIQ
+978 
-992 TITDGDEVLIS
+992 
-1003 GLGKTEA
+1003 
-1010 YHDQLLGRIELGAR
+1010 
-1024 FGVTES
+1024 
-1030 LSGYGWANYTFGSS
+1030 
-1044 YGAAAV
+1044 
-1050 GIGLNYAF
+1050 

>member
-1 MTFDKFSDT
+1 MRITEKF
-10 IFPVTKKRSI
+10 V
-20 KRSVF
+20 
-25 ENNGTNLINN
+25 NN

-42 TTNRTIGL
+42 TTNKTIGL

-69 WTGRIDNGYDES
+69 WTEEIENGRGET
-81 IDNIKVEVDGEYSLI
+81 IDNIKVDVDGEYSLI

-108 FTNNNGVILNDG
+108 FTNNYEVIRNYG
-120 EIGTVRSVFKNNDE
+120 EIGTVRSVFKNNE
-134 SVINYGLI
+134 GSVQNYGLI

-149 FENNRSGQNGGAIA
+149 FENNINSYGGGAIA

-181 TVYELGPIKIDEK
+181 TVYEQQPARIAMPEK
-194 ERYDVSRGGALYL
+194 RDVGRGGALYL

-251 IENSA
+251 IEGSV
-256 FDGNYNQTQDEYD
+256 FDGNYNQTRDEYG
-269 AGGAIAFWTEETQV
+269 AGGAIAFRTEEQQGQPNNMDER
-283 APTEVLP
+283 PT
-290 EPEEPFY
+290 PEEPFY

-325 EYTNQSYGINVKGST
+325 EYTNQTYGINVKGST
-340 FINNSAKDGGAIYMM
+340 FINNSAKDGGAVYMM

-360 NNANILANAISR
+360 NDRRNVEDAVWNMPEVNK
-372 SEILVLK
+372 V
-379 ATIRY
+379 TIKY
-384 GDQEKSVY
+384 GDQEKTLFY
-392 LALDGDKGGD
+392 LKDRRDARYNIYN
-402 PMTAAEFDQYVKGG
+402 MTAAEFDQYVREG
-416 GKFAVVDEIRAANDE
+416 GKFYVHNIVATAVDAKTYQDAQDYYQGEILP
-431 EGYQEL
+431 GYGISD
-437 VAQFEELMTQA
+437 FEQYKDALYQA
-448 SGYILDGLNNYRDSQ
+448 DIEHMLAPSL
-463 ISVPGMTSKL
+463 K
-473 TVVNSSFI
+473 VVNSSFI
-481 NNKASGKGGAVY
+481 NNKASGKGGAIY

-499 VADSGESRF
+499 VADNGESRF
-508 SGNTAGGKSNAVYVD
+508 SGNTAGGKSNAVYVAGLNNIILDQYYDEFD
-523 GIIRLEK
+523 GNTIFEGIVIPTNAL
-530 TVNGYEQ
+530 
-537 PAPSY
+537 A
-542 DVSVSAENPI
+542 
-552 KGQLTLESV
+552 GQLTLESV
-561 NRGKIIFDDGID
+561 NRGRIVFDDGID

-621 FVSGSSSAYA
+621 FVSGSSSVYA

-715 WHAGKNVAGTPE
+715 WHTGKNVAGTPE

-898 TDDGIVNTDSDG
+898 TDDGIVNTDSNG

-954 ASFDSLKQLEIE
+954 A
-966 TAVKLEYRLCQN
+966 
-978 DLTSVVYIKPGLIQ
+978 
-992 TITDGDEVLIS
+992 
-1003 GLGKTEA
+1003 
-1010 YHDQLLGRIELGAR
+1010 
-1024 FGVTES
+1024 
-1030 LSGYGWANYTFGSS
+1030 
-1044 YGAAAV
+1044 
-1050 GIGLNYAF
+1050 

>member
-1 MTFDKFSDT
+1 MKEREKVRMLKPKT
-10 IFPVTKKRSI
+10 IFS
-20 KRSVF
+20 F
-25 ENNGTNLINN
+25 A
-35 YYRGQKM
+35 
-42 TTNRTIGL
+42 
-50 FLLATTFLSTPAGA
+50 LLAGTFLTFPSVAK
-64 QDITE
+64 DITE
-69 WTGRIDNGYDES
+69 WTEEIENGRGET
-81 IDNIKVEVDGEYSLI
+81 IDNIKVDVDGEYSLI

-108 FTNNNGVILNDG
+108 FTNNYEVIRNYG
-120 EIGTVRSVFKNNDE
+120 EIGTVRSVFKNNE
-134 SVINYGLI
+134 GSVQNYGLI

-149 FENNRSGQNGGAIA
+149 FENNVNNYGGGAIA

-181 TVYELGPIKIDEK
+181 TVYEQQPVRIAMPEK
-194 ERYDVSRGGALYL
+194 RDVGRGGALYL

-215 GSLKAD
+215 ESLKAD
-221 DLSVTHIVNSTFKGN
+221 DLSVTHIVNSTFKDN

-251 IENSA
+251 IEGSV
-256 FDGNYNQTQDEYD
+256 FDGNYNQTRDEYG

-325 EYTNQSYGINVKGST
+325 EYTNQTYGINVKGST
-340 FINNSAKDGGAIYMM
+340 FINNSAKDGGAVYMM

-360 NNANILANAISR
+360 NDRRNVEDAVWNMPEVNK
-372 SEILVLK
+372 V
-379 ATIRY
+379 TIKY
-384 GDQEKSVY
+384 GDQEKTLFY
-392 LALDGDKGGD
+392 LKNNQEERYNIYN
-402 PMTAAEFDQYVKGG
+402 MTAAEFDQYVREG
-416 GKFAVVDEIRAANDE
+416 GKFYVHNIVATAVDAKTYQDALDYYQGEIQP
-431 EGYQEL
+431 GYGISD
-437 VAQFEELMTQA
+437 FEQYKDALYQA
-448 SGYILDGLNNYRDSQ
+448 DIKH
-463 ISVPGMTSKL
+463 ML
-473 TVVNSSFI
+473 TPSLKVVNSSFI
-481 NNKASGKGGAVY
+481 NNKASGKGGAIY

-499 VADSGESRF
+499 VADNGESRF
-508 SGNTAGGKSNAVYVD
+508 SGNTAGGKSNAVYVAGLNNIILDQYYDEFD
-523 GIIRLEK
+523 GNTIFEGI
-530 TVNGYEQ
+530 VI
-537 PAPSY
+537 PANAP
-542 DVSVSAENPI
+542 D
-552 KGQLTLESV
+552 GQLTLESV
-561 NRGKIIFDDGID
+561 NRGRIVFDDGID

-621 FVSGSSSAYA
+621 FVSGSSSVYA

>member
-1 MTFDKFSDT
+1 
-10 IFPVTKKRSI
+10 
-20 KRSVF
+20 
-25 ENNGTNLINN
+25 
-35 YYRGQKM
+35 M
-42 TTNRTIGL
+42 TTNKTIGL

-69 WTGRIDNGYDES
+69 WTEEIENGRGET
-81 IDNIKVEVDGEYSLI
+81 IDNIKVDVDGEYSLI

-108 FTNNNGVILNDG
+108 FTNNYEVIRNYG
-120 EIGTVRSVFKNNDE
+120 EIGTVRSVFKNNE
-134 SVINYGLI
+134 NSLENYGLI

-149 FENNRSGQNGGAIA
+149 FENNINSYGGGAIA

-181 TVYELGPIKIDEK
+181 TVYEQQPARIAMPEK
-194 ERYDVSRGGALYL
+194 RDVGRGGALYL

-251 IENSA
+251 IEGSV
-256 FDGNYNQTQDEYD
+256 FDGNYNQTRDEYG
-269 AGGAIAFWTEETQV
+269 AGGAIAFRTEEQQGQPNNMDER
-283 APTEVLP
+283 PT
-290 EPEEPFY
+290 PEEPFY

-325 EYTNQSYGINVKGST
+325 EYTNQTYGINVKGST
-340 FINNSAKDGGAIYMM
+340 FINNSAKDGGAVYMM

-360 NNANILANAISR
+360 NDRRNVEDAVWNMPEVNK
-372 SEILVLK
+372 V
-379 ATIRY
+379 TIKY
-384 GDQEKSVY
+384 GDQEKTLFY
-392 LALDGDKGGD
+392 LKDRRDARYNIYN
-402 PMTAAEFDQYVKGG
+402 MTAAEFDQYVKDG
-416 GKFAVVDEIRAANDE
+416 GKFYVHNIVATAADAKTYQDALDYYQGEIQP
-431 EGYQEL
+431 GYGISD
-437 VAQFEELMTQA
+437 FEQYKDALYQA
-448 SGYILDGLNNYRDSQ
+448 DIEHMLAPSL
-463 ISVPGMTSKL
+463 K
-473 TVVNSSFI
+473 VVNSSFI
-481 NNKASGKGGAVY
+481 NNKASGKGGAIY

-499 VADSGESRF
+499 VADNGESRF
-508 SGNTAGGKSNAVYVD
+508 SGNTAGGKSNAVYVAGLNNIILDQYYDEFD
-523 GIIRLEK
+523 GNTTFEGIVIPTNAL
-530 TVNGYEQ
+530 
-537 PAPSY
+537 A
-542 DVSVSAENPI
+542 
-552 KGQLTLESV
+552 GQLTLESV
-561 NRGKIIFDDGID
+561 NRGRIVFDDGID

-910 TLWSIGAE
+910 TLWSVGAE

>member
-1 MTFDKFSDT
+1 MKEREKVRMLKPKT
-10 IFPVTKKRSI
+10 IFS
-20 KRSVF
+20 F
-25 ENNGTNLINN
+25 A
-35 YYRGQKM
+35 
-42 TTNRTIGL
+42 
-50 FLLATTFLSTPAGA
+50 LLAGTFLTFPSAA
-64 QDITE
+64 KDITE
-69 WTGRIDNGYDES
+69 WTEEIENGRGET
-81 IDNIKVEVDGEYSLI
+81 IDNIKVDVDGEYSLI

-108 FTNNNGVILNDG
+108 FTNNYEVIRNYG
-120 EIGTVRSVFKNNDE
+120 EIGTVRSVFKNNE
-134 SVINYGLI
+134 NSLENYGLI
-142 EQVAGSV
+142 EQVAGSI
-149 FENNRSGQNGGAIA
+149 FENNVNNYGGGAIA

-181 TVYELGPIKIDEK
+181 TVYEQQPARIAMPEK
-194 ERYDVSRGGALYL
+194 RDVGRGGALYL

-251 IENSA
+251 IEGSV
-256 FDGNYNQTQDEYD
+256 FDGNYNQTRDEYG

-325 EYTNQSYGINVKGST
+325 EYTNQTYGINVKGST
-340 FINNSAKDGGAIYMM
+340 FINNSAKDGGAVYMM

-360 NNANILANAISR
+360 NDRRNVEDAVWNMPEVNK
-372 SEILVLK
+372 V
-379 ATIRY
+379 TIKY
-384 GDQEKSVY
+384 GDQEKTLFY
-392 LALDGDKGGD
+392 LKDRRDARYNIYN
-402 PMTAAEFDQYVKGG
+402 MTAAEFDQYVKDG
-416 GKFAVVDEIRAANDE
+416 GKFYVHNIVATAADAKTYQDALDYYQGEIQP
-431 EGYQEL
+431 GYGISD
-437 VAQFEELMTQA
+437 FEQYKDALYQA
-448 SGYILDGLNNYRDSQ
+448 DIEHMLAPSL
-463 ISVPGMTSKL
+463 K
-473 TVVNSSFI
+473 VVNSSFI
-481 NNKASGKGGAVY
+481 NNKASGKGGAIY

-499 VADSGESRF
+499 VADNGESRF
-508 SGNTAGGKSNAVYVD
+508 SGNTAGGKSNAVYVAGLNNIILDQYYDEFD
-523 GIIRLEK
+523 GNTTFEGIVIPTNAL
-530 TVNGYEQ
+530 
-537 PAPSY
+537 A
-542 DVSVSAENPI
+542 
-552 KGQLTLESV
+552 GQLTLESV
-561 NRGKIIFDDGID
+561 NRGRIVFDDGID

-637 PLLTVDVMVDRENNT
+637 PLLTVDMMVDRENNT

-910 TLWSIGAE
+910 TLWSVGAE

>member
-1 MTFDKFSDT
+1 MLKSKT
-10 IFPVTKKRSI
+10 IFS
-20 KRSVF
+20 F
-25 ENNGTNLINN
+25 A
-35 YYRGQKM
+35 
-42 TTNRTIGL
+42 
-50 FLLATTFLSTPAGA
+50 LLAGTFLTFPSAA
-64 QDITE
+64 KDITE
-69 WTGRIDNGYDES
+69 WTEEIENGRGET
-81 IDNIKVEVDGEYSLI
+81 IDNIKINVDGEYSLI
-96 YNRGQIGNIEST
+96 FNEGTIGNIEST
-108 FTNNNGVILNDG
+108 FTNNNGVIGNYG
-120 EIGTVRSVFKNNDE
+120 EIGTVRSVFKNNED
-134 SVINYGLI
+134 SFINYGLT

-149 FENNRSGQNGGAIA
+149 FENNVNNYAGGAIA
-163 STGGGYIGK
+163 SAEGGYIGK
-172 IVDSTFTGN
+172 IIDSTFTGN
-181 TVYELGPIKIDEK
+181 TIYEDQPKTAQQEK
-194 ERYDVSRGGALYL
+194 YDTGRGGALYL
-207 ENPFIPQA
+207 EQTENH
-215 GSLKAD
+215 AD
-221 DLSVTHIVNSTFKGN
+221 VPGYYDEMGGGIDVPGPDVSVTHIVNSTFKGN

-251 IENSA
+251 IEGSV
-256 FDGNYNQTQDEYD
+256 FDDNYNQTRDEYS
-269 AGGAIAFWTEETQV
+269 AGGAIAFRTEETQV

-325 EYTNQSYGINVKGST
+325 EYTNQTYGINVKGST
-340 FINNSAKDGGAIYMM
+340 FINNSAKDGGAIYLQSALSRNNMEVF
-355 SGMSE
+355 E
-360 NNANILANAISR
+360 NAFLDSR
-372 SEILVLK
+372 VLVAK

-402 PMTAAEFDQYVKGG
+402 PMTAAEFDQYVREG
-416 GKFAVVDEIRAANDE
+416 GKFAVVDGITAANDE

-463 ISVPGMTSKL
+463 ISVPGMMSKL

-481 NNKASGKGGAVY
+481 NNKASGKGGAIY

-499 VADSGESRF
+499 VADNGESRF
-508 SGNTAGGKSNAVYVD
+508 SGNTAGGKSNAVYVAGLNNIILDQYYDEFD
-523 GIIRLEK
+523 GNTIFEGI
-530 TVNGYEQ
+530 VI
-537 PAPSY
+537 PANAP
-542 DVSVSAENPI
+542 A
-552 KGQLTLESV
+552 GQLTLESV
-561 NRGKIIFDDGID
+561 NRGRIVFDDGID

-631 RTGAQK
+631 RAGAQK

-784 EGACARDAKAD
+784 EGACVRDAKAD

-910 TLWSIGAE
+910 TLWSVGAE

>member
-1 MTFDKFSDT
+1 MKEREKVRMLKPKT
-10 IFPVTKKRSI
+10 IFS
-20 KRSVF
+20 F
-25 ENNGTNLINN
+25 A
-35 YYRGQKM
+35 
-42 TTNRTIGL
+42 
-50 FLLATTFLSTPAGA
+50 LLAGTFLTFPSVAK
-64 QDITE
+64 DITE
-69 WTGRIDNGYDES
+69 WTEEIENGRGET
-81 IDNIKVEVDGEYSLI
+81 IDNIKVDVDGEYSLI

-108 FTNNNGVILNDG
+108 FTNNYEVIRNYG
-120 EIGTVRSVFKNNDE
+120 EIGTVRSVFKNNE
-134 SVINYGLI
+134 NSLENYGLI

-149 FENNRSGQNGGAIA
+149 FENNVNNYGGGAIA

-181 TVYELGPIKIDEK
+181 TVYEQQPVRIAMPEK
-194 ERYDVSRGGALYL
+194 RDVGRGGALYL
-207 ENPFIPQA
+207 QNPFVSLP

-221 DLSVTHIVNSTFKGN
+221 DLSVTHIVNSTFKDN

-251 IENSA
+251 IEGSV
-256 FDGNYNQTQDEYD
+256 FDGNYNQTRDEYG

-325 EYTNQSYGINVKGST
+325 EYTNQTYGINVKGST

-360 NNANILANAISR
+360 NDRWNVEDAVWNMPEVNK
-372 SEILVLK
+372 V
-379 ATIRY
+379 TIKY
-384 GDQEKSVY
+384 GDQEKTLFY
-392 LALDGDKGGD
+392 LKDRRDARYNIYN
-402 PMTAAEFDQYVKGG
+402 MTAAEFDQYVREG
-416 GKFAVVDEIRAANDE
+416 GKFYVHNIVATAVDAQTYQDAQDYYQGEILP
-431 EGYQEL
+431 GYGISD
-437 VAQFEELMTQA
+437 FEQYKDALYQA
-448 SGYILDGLNNYRDSQ
+448 DIEHMLAPSL
-463 ISVPGMTSKL
+463 K
-473 TVVNSSFI
+473 VVNSSFI
-481 NNKASGKGGAVY
+481 NNKASGKGGAIY

-499 VADSGESRF
+499 VADNGESRF
-508 SGNTAGGKSNAVYVD
+508 SGNTAGGKSNAVYVAGLNNIILDQYYDEFD
-523 GIIRLEK
+523 GNTIFEGI
-530 TVNGYEQ
+530 VI
-537 PAPSY
+537 PANAP
-542 DVSVSAENPI
+542 A
-552 KGQLTLESV
+552 GQLTLESV
-561 NRGKIIFDDGID
+561 NRGRIVFDDGID

-621 FVSGSSSAYA
+621 FVSGSSSVYA

-898 TDDGIVNTDSDG
+898 TDDGIVNTDSNG

>member
-1 MTFDKFSDT
+1 MKEREKVRMLKPKT
-10 IFPVTKKRSI
+10 IFS
-20 KRSVF
+20 F
-25 ENNGTNLINN
+25 A
-35 YYRGQKM
+35 
-42 TTNRTIGL
+42 
-50 FLLATTFLSTPAGA
+50 LLAGTFLTFPSAA
-64 QDITE
+64 KDITE
-69 WTGRIDNGYDES
+69 WTEEIENGRGEA
-81 IDNIKVEVDGEYSLI
+81 IDNIKINVDGEYSLI

-108 FTNNNGVILNDG
+108 FTNNDGVIGNYG
-120 EIGTVRSVFKNNDE
+120 EIGTVRSVFKNNE
-134 SVINYGLI
+134 GSVQNYGLI

-149 FENNRSGQNGGAIA
+149 FENNVNSYSGGAIA

-181 TVYELGPIKIDEK
+181 TVYEQQPVRIAMPEK
-194 ERYDVSRGGALYL
+194 RDVGRGGALYL

-215 GSLKAD
+215 ESLKAD
-221 DLSVTHIVNSTFKGN
+221 DLSVTHIVNSTFKDN

-251 IENSA
+251 IEGSV
-256 FDGNYNQTQDEYD
+256 FDGNYNQTRDEYG

-325 EYTNQSYGINVKGST
+325 EYTNQTYGINVKGST
-340 FINNSAKDGGAIYMM
+340 FINNSAKDGGAVYMM

-360 NNANILANAISR
+360 NDRRNVEDAVWNMPEVNK
-372 SEILVLK
+372 V
-379 ATIRY
+379 TIKY
-384 GDQEKSVY
+384 GDQEKTLFY
-392 LALDGDKGGD
+392 LKNNQEERYNVNN
-402 PMTAAEFDQYVKGG
+402 MTAAEFDQYVKDG
-416 GKFAVVDEIRAANDE
+416 GKFYVHNIVATAVDAQTYQDALDYYQGEIQP
-431 EGYQEL
+431 GYGISD
-437 VAQFEELMTQA
+437 FEQYKDALYQA
-448 SGYILDGLNNYRDSQ
+448 DIEHMLAPSL
-463 ISVPGMTSKL
+463 K
-473 TVVNSSFI
+473 VVNSSFI
-481 NNKASGKGGAVY
+481 NNKASGKGGAIY

-499 VADSGESRF
+499 VADNGESRF
-508 SGNTAGGKSNAVYVD
+508 SGNTAGGKSNAVYVAGLNNIILDQYYDEFD
-523 GIIRLEK
+523 GNTIFEGI
-530 TVNGYEQ
+530 VI
-537 PAPSY
+537 PANAP
-542 DVSVSAENPI
+542 D
-552 KGQLTLESV
+552 GQLTLESV
-561 NRGKIIFDDGID
+561 NRGRIVFDDGID

-631 RTGAQK
+631 RAGAQK

-866 DSWLGGL
+866 NSWLGGL

>member
-1 MTFDKFSDT
+1 MLKPKT
-10 IFPVTKKRSI
+10 IFS
-20 KRSVF
+20 F
-25 ENNGTNLINN
+25 A
-35 YYRGQKM
+35 
-42 TTNRTIGL
+42 
-50 FLLATTFLSTPAGA
+50 LLAGTFLTFPSVAK
-64 QDITE
+64 DITE
-69 WTGRIDNGYDES
+69 WTEEIENGRGET
-81 IDNIKVEVDGEYSLI
+81 IDNIKVDVDGEYSLI

-108 FTNNNGVILNDG
+108 FTNNYEVIRNYG
-120 EIGTVRSVFKNNDE
+120 EIGTVRSVFKNNE
-134 SVINYGLI
+134 GSVQNYGLI

-149 FENNRSGQNGGAIA
+149 FENNVNNYGGGAIA

-181 TVYELGPIKIDEK
+181 TVYEQQPVRIAMPEK
-194 ERYDVSRGGALYL
+194 RDVGRGGALYL

-215 GSLKAD
+215 ESLKAD
-221 DLSVTHIVNSTFKGN
+221 DLSVTHIVNSTFKDN

-251 IENSA
+251 IEGSV
-256 FDGNYNQTQDEYD
+256 FDGNYNQTRDEYG
-269 AGGAIAFWTEETQV
+269 AGGAIAFRTEEQQGQPNNMDER
-283 APTEVLP
+283 PT
-290 EPEEPFY
+290 PEEPFY

-325 EYTNQSYGINVKGST
+325 EYTNQTYGINVKGST
-340 FINNSAKDGGAIYMM
+340 FINNSAKDGGAVYMM

-360 NNANILANAISR
+360 NDRRNVEDAVWNMPEVNK
-372 SEILVLK
+372 V
-379 ATIRY
+379 TIKY
-384 GDQEKSVY
+384 GDQEKTLFY
-392 LALDGDKGGD
+392 LKNNQEERYNIYN
-402 PMTAAEFDQYVKGG
+402 MTAAEFDQYVREG
-416 GKFAVVDEIRAANDE
+416 GKFYVHNIVATAVDAQTYQDALDYYQGEIQP
-431 EGYQEL
+431 GYGISD
-437 VAQFEELMTQA
+437 FEQYKDALYQA
-448 SGYILDGLNNYRDSQ
+448 DIKH
-463 ISVPGMTSKL
+463 ML
-473 TVVNSSFI
+473 TPSLKVVNSSFI
-481 NNKASGKGGAVY
+481 NNKASGKGGAIY

-499 VADSGESRF
+499 VADNGESRF
-508 SGNTAGGKSNAVYVD
+508 SGNTAGGKSNAVYVAGLNNIILDQYYDEFD
-523 GIIRLEK
+523 GNTIFEGI
-530 TVNGYEQ
+530 VI
-537 PAPSY
+537 PANAP
-542 DVSVSAENPI
+542 D
-552 KGQLTLESV
+552 GQLTLESV
-561 NRGKIIFDDGID
+561 NRGRIVFDDGID

-621 FVSGSSSAYA
+621 FVSGSSSVYA

>member
-1 MTFDKFSDT
+1 LKEREKVRMLKPKT
-10 IFPVTKKRSI
+10 IFS
-20 KRSVF
+20 F
-25 ENNGTNLINN
+25 A
-35 YYRGQKM
+35 
-42 TTNRTIGL
+42 
-50 FLLATTFLSTPAGA
+50 LLAGTFLTFPSVAK
-64 QDITE
+64 DITE
-69 WTGRIDNGYDES
+69 WTEEIENGRGET
-81 IDNIKVEVDGEYSLI
+81 IDNIKVDVDGEYSLI

-108 FTNNNGVILNDG
+108 FTNNYEVIRNYG
-120 EIGTVRSVFKNNDE
+120 EIGTVRSVFKNNE
-134 SVINYGLI
+134 NSLENYGLI

-149 FENNRSGQNGGAIA
+149 FENNINSYGGGAIA

-181 TVYELGPIKIDEK
+181 TVYEQQPVRIAMPEK
-194 ERYDVSRGGALYL
+194 RDVGRGGALYL

-215 GSLKAD
+215 ESLKAD
-221 DLSVTHIVNSTFKGN
+221 DLSVTHIVNSTFKDN

-251 IENSA
+251 IEGSV
-256 FDGNYNQTQDEYD
+256 FDGNYNQTRDEYG
-269 AGGAIAFWTEETQV
+269 AGGAIAFRTEEQQGQPNNMDER
-283 APTEVLP
+283 PT
-290 EPEEPFY
+290 PEEPFY

-325 EYTNQSYGINVKGST
+325 EYTNQTYGINVKGST

-360 NNANILANAISR
+360 NDRRNVEDAVWNMPEVNK
-372 SEILVLK
+372 V
-379 ATIRY
+379 TIKY
-384 GDQEKSVY
+384 GDQEKTLFY
-392 LALDGDKGGD
+392 LKDRRDARYNIYN
-402 PMTAAEFDQYVKGG
+402 MTAAEFDQYVREG
-416 GKFAVVDEIRAANDE
+416 GKFYVHNIVATAVDAKTYQDAQDYYQGEILP
-431 EGYQEL
+431 GYGISD
-437 VAQFEELMTQA
+437 FEQYKDALYQA
-448 SGYILDGLNNYRDSQ
+448 DIEHMLAPSL
-463 ISVPGMTSKL
+463 K
-473 TVVNSSFI
+473 VVNSSFI
-481 NNKASGKGGAVY
+481 NNKASGKGGAIY

-499 VADSGESRF
+499 VADNGESRF
-508 SGNTAGGKSNAVYVD
+508 SGNTAGGKSNAVYVAGLNNIILDQYYDEFD
-523 GIIRLEK
+523 GNTIFEGI
-530 TVNGYEQ
+530 VI
-537 PAPSY
+537 PANAP
-542 DVSVSAENPI
+542 D
-552 KGQLTLESV
+552 GQLTLESV
-561 NRGKIIFDDGID
+561 NRGRIVFDDGID

-621 FVSGSSSAYA
+621 FVSGSSSVYA

>member
-1 MTFDKFSDT
+1 
-10 IFPVTKKRSI
+10 
-20 KRSVF
+20 
-25 ENNGTNLINN
+25 
-35 YYRGQKM
+35 M
-42 TTNRTIGL
+42 TTNKTIGL

-69 WTGRIDNGYDES
+69 WTEEIENGRGET
-81 IDNIKVEVDGEYSLI
+81 IDNIKVDVDGEYSLI

-108 FTNNNGVILNDG
+108 FTNNYEVIRNYG
-120 EIGTVRSVFKNNDE
+120 EIGTVRSVFKNNE
-134 SVINYGLI
+134 GSVQNYGLI

-149 FENNRSGQNGGAIA
+149 FENNVNNYGGGAIA

-181 TVYELGPIKIDEK
+181 TVYEQQPVRIAMPEK
-194 ERYDVSRGGALYL
+194 RDVGRGGALYL

-215 GSLKAD
+215 ESLKAD
-221 DLSVTHIVNSTFKGN
+221 DLSVTHIVNSTFKDN

-251 IENSA
+251 IEGSV
-256 FDGNYNQTQDEYD
+256 FDGNYNQTRDEYG
-269 AGGAIAFWTEETQV
+269 AGGAIAFRTEEQQGQPNNMDER
-283 APTEVLP
+283 PT
-290 EPEEPFY
+290 PEEPFY

-325 EYTNQSYGINVKGST
+325 EYTNQTYGINVKGST

-360 NNANILANAISR
+360 NDRWNVEDAVWNMPEVNK
-372 SEILVLK
+372 V
-379 ATIRY
+379 TIKY
-384 GDQEKSVY
+384 GDQEKTFFY
-392 LALDGDKGGD
+392 LKNNQEERYNIYN
-402 PMTAAEFDQYVKGG
+402 MTAAEFDQYVREG
-416 GKFAVVDEIRAANDE
+416 GKFYVHNIVATAVDAQTYQDALDYYQGEIQP
-431 EGYQEL
+431 GYGISD
-437 VAQFEELMTQA
+437 FEQYKDALYQA
-448 SGYILDGLNNYRDSQ
+448 DIEHMLAPSL
-463 ISVPGMTSKL
+463 K
-473 TVVNSSFI
+473 VVNSSFI
-481 NNKASGKGGAVY
+481 NNKASGKGGAIY

-499 VADSGESRF
+499 VADNGESRF
-508 SGNTAGGKSNAVYVD
+508 SGNTAGGKSNAVYVAGLNNIILDQYYDEFD
-523 GIIRLEK
+523 GNTIFEGIVIPTNAL
-530 TVNGYEQ
+530 
-537 PAPSY
+537 A
-542 DVSVSAENPI
+542 
-552 KGQLTLESV
+552 GQLTLESV
-561 NRGKIIFDDGID
+561 NRGRIVFDDGID

-621 FVSGSSSAYA
+621 FVSGSSSVYA

-715 WHAGKNVAGTPE
+715 WHTGKNVAGTPE

>member
-1 MTFDKFSDT
+1 MKEREKVRMLKPKT
-10 IFPVTKKRSI
+10 IFS
-20 KRSVF
+20 F
-25 ENNGTNLINN
+25 A
-35 YYRGQKM
+35 
-42 TTNRTIGL
+42 
-50 FLLATTFLSTPAGA
+50 LLAGTFLTFPSAA
-64 QDITE
+64 KDITE
-69 WTGRIDNGYDES
+69 WTEEIENGRGET
-81 IDNIKVEVDGEYSLI
+81 IDNIKVDVDGEYSLI

-108 FTNNNGVILNDG
+108 FTNNYEVIRNYG
-120 EIGTVRSVFKNNDE
+120 EIGTVRSVFKNNE
-134 SVINYGLI
+134 NSLENYGLI
-142 EQVAGSV
+142 EQVAGSI
-149 FENNRSGQNGGAIA
+149 FENNVNNYGGGAIA

-181 TVYELGPIKIDEK
+181 TVYEQQPARIAMPEK
-194 ERYDVSRGGALYL
+194 RDVGRGGALYL

-251 IENSA
+251 IEGSV
-256 FDGNYNQTQDEYD
+256 FDGNYNQTRDEYG

-325 EYTNQSYGINVKGST
+325 EYTNQTYGINVKGST

-360 NNANILANAISR
+360 NDRRNVEDAVWNMPEVNK
-372 SEILVLK
+372 V
-379 ATIRY
+379 TIKY
-384 GDQEKSVY
+384 GDQEKTLFY
-392 LALDGDKGGD
+392 LKDRRDARYNIYN
-402 PMTAAEFDQYVKGG
+402 MTAAEFDQYVKDG
-416 GKFAVVDEIRAANDE
+416 GKFYVHNIVATAADAKTYQDALDYYQGEIQP
-431 EGYQEL
+431 GYGISD
-437 VAQFEELMTQA
+437 FEQYKDALYQA
-448 SGYILDGLNNYRDSQ
+448 DIEHMLAPSL
-463 ISVPGMTSKL
+463 K
-473 TVVNSSFI
+473 VVNSSFI
-481 NNKASGKGGAVY
+481 NNKASGKGGAIY

-499 VADSGESRF
+499 VADNGESRF
-508 SGNTAGGKSNAVYVD
+508 SGNTAGGKSNAVYVAGLNNIILDQYYDEFD
-523 GIIRLEK
+523 GNTTFEGIVIPTNAL
-530 TVNGYEQ
+530 
-537 PAPSY
+537 A
-542 DVSVSAENPI
+542 
-552 KGQLTLESV
+552 GQLTLESV
-561 NRGKIIFDDGID
+561 NRGRIVFDDGID

>member
-1 MTFDKFSDT
+1 MKEREKVRMLKPKT
-10 IFPVTKKRSI
+10 IFS
-20 KRSVF
+20 F
-25 ENNGTNLINN
+25 A
-35 YYRGQKM
+35 
-42 TTNRTIGL
+42 
-50 FLLATTFLSTPAGA
+50 LLAGTFLTFPSVAK
-64 QDITE
+64 DITE
-69 WTGRIDNGYDES
+69 WTEEIENGHGET
-81 IDNIKVEVDGEYSLI
+81 IDNIKVDVDGEYSLI

-108 FTNNNGVILNDG
+108 FTNNYEVIRNYG
-120 EIGTVRSVFKNNDE
+120 EIGTVRSVFKNNE
-134 SVINYGLI
+134 GSVQNYGLI

-149 FENNRSGQNGGAIA
+149 FENNVNNYGGGAIA

-181 TVYELGPIKIDEK
+181 TVYEQQPVRIAMPEK
-194 ERYDVSRGGALYL
+194 RDVGRGGALYL

-215 GSLKAD
+215 ESLKAD
-221 DLSVTHIVNSTFKGN
+221 DLSVTHIVNSTFKDN

-251 IENSA
+251 IEGSV
-256 FDGNYNQTQDEYD
+256 FDGNYNQTRDEYG

-325 EYTNQSYGINVKGST
+325 EYTNQTYGINVKGST
-340 FINNSAKDGGAIYMM
+340 FINNSAKDGGAVYMM

-360 NNANILANAISR
+360 NDRRNVEDAVWNMPEVNK
-372 SEILVLK
+372 V
-379 ATIRY
+379 TIKY
-384 GDQEKSVY
+384 GDQEKTLFY
-392 LALDGDKGGD
+392 LKDRRDARYNIYN
-402 PMTAAEFDQYVKGG
+402 MTAAEFDQYVREG
-416 GKFAVVDEIRAANDE
+416 GKFYVHNIVATAVDAKTYQDAQDYYQGEILP
-431 EGYQEL
+431 GYGISD
-437 VAQFEELMTQA
+437 FEQYKDALYQA
-448 SGYILDGLNNYRDSQ
+448 DIEHMLAPSL
-463 ISVPGMTSKL
+463 K
-473 TVVNSSFI
+473 VVNSSFI
-481 NNKASGKGGAVY
+481 NNKASGKGGAIY

-499 VADSGESRF
+499 VADNGESRF
-508 SGNTAGGKSNAVYVD
+508 SGNTAGGKSNAVYVAGLNNIILDQYYDEFD
-523 GIIRLEK
+523 GNTIFEGIVIPTNAL
-530 TVNGYEQ
+530 
-537 PAPSY
+537 A
-542 DVSVSAENPI
+542 
-552 KGQLTLESV
+552 GQLTLESV
-561 NRGKIIFDDGID
+561 NRGRIVFDDGID

-621 FVSGSSSAYA
+621 FVSGSSSVYA

-715 WHAGKNVAGTPE
+715 WHTGKNVAGTPE

>member
-1 MTFDKFSDT
+1 MKEREKVRMLKPKT
-10 IFPVTKKRSI
+10 IFS
-20 KRSVF
+20 F
-25 ENNGTNLINN
+25 A
-35 YYRGQKM
+35 
-42 TTNRTIGL
+42 
-50 FLLATTFLSTPAGA
+50 LLAGTFLTFPSVAK
-64 QDITE
+64 DITE
-69 WTGRIDNGYDES
+69 WTEGIENGRGET
-81 IDNIKVEVDGEYSLI
+81 IDNIKINVDGEYSLI

-108 FTNNNGVILNDG
+108 FTNNYEVIRNYG
-120 EIGTVRSVFKNNDE
+120 EIGTVRSVFKNNE
-134 SVINYGLI
+134 GSVQNYGLI

-149 FENNRSGQNGGAIA
+149 FENNINSYGGGAIA

-181 TVYELGPIKIDEK
+181 TVYEQQPVRIAMPEK
-194 ERYDVSRGGALYL
+194 RDVGRGGALYL

-215 GSLKAD
+215 ESLKAD

-251 IENSA
+251 IENSV
-256 FDGNYNQTQDEYD
+256 FDDNYNQTQDEYG

-325 EYTNQSYGINVKGST
+325 EYTNQTYGINVKGST
-340 FINNSAKDGGAIYMM
+340 FINNSAKDGGAVYMM

-360 NNANILANAISR
+360 NDRRNVEDAVWNMPEVNK
-372 SEILVLK
+372 V
-379 ATIRY
+379 TIKY
-384 GDQEKSVY
+384 GDQEKTLFY
-392 LALDGDKGGD
+392 LKDRRDARYNIYN
-402 PMTAAEFDQYVKGG
+402 MTAAEFDQYVREG
-416 GKFAVVDEIRAANDE
+416 GKFYVHNIVATAVDAKTYQDAQDYYQGEILP
-431 EGYQEL
+431 GYGISD
-437 VAQFEELMTQA
+437 FEQYKDALYQA
-448 SGYILDGLNNYRDSQ
+448 DIEHMLAPSL
-463 ISVPGMTSKL
+463 K
-473 TVVNSSFI
+473 VVNSSFI
-481 NNKASGKGGAVY
+481 NNKASGKGGAIY

-499 VADSGESRF
+499 VADNGESRF
-508 SGNTAGGKSNAVYVD
+508 SGNTAGGKSNAVYVAGLNNIILDQYYDEFD
-523 GIIRLEK
+523 GNTIFEGIVIP
-530 TVNGYEQ
+530 TNA
-537 PAPSY
+537 PA
-542 DVSVSAENPI
+542 
-552 KGQLTLESV
+552 GQLTLESV
-561 NRGKIIFDDGID
+561 NRGRIVFDDGID

-621 FVSGSSSAYA
+621 FVSGSSSVYA

-715 WHAGKNVAGTPE
+715 WHTGKNVAGTPE

-992 TITDGDEVLIS
+992 TITGGDEVLIS

>member
-1 MTFDKFSDT
+1 MKEREKVRMLKPKT
-10 IFPVTKKRSI
+10 IFS
-20 KRSVF
+20 F
-25 ENNGTNLINN
+25 A
-35 YYRGQKM
+35 
-42 TTNRTIGL
+42 
-50 FLLATTFLSTPAGA
+50 LLAGTFLTFPSAA
-64 QDITE
+64 KDITE
-69 WTGRIDNGYDES
+69 WTEEIENGRGEA
-81 IDNIKVEVDGEYSLI
+81 IDNIKINVDGEYSLI

-108 FTNNNGVILNDG
+108 FTNNDGVIGNYG
-120 EIGTVRSVFKNNDE
+120 EIGTVRSVFKNNE
-134 SVINYGLI
+134 NSLENYGLI

-149 FENNRSGQNGGAIA
+149 FENNVNNYGGGAIA

-181 TVYELGPIKIDEK
+181 TVYEQQPVRIAMPEK
-194 ERYDVSRGGALYL
+194 RDVGRGGALYL

-215 GSLKAD
+215 ESLKAD
-221 DLSVTHIVNSTFKGN
+221 DLSVTHIVNSTFKDN

-251 IENSA
+251 IEGSV
-256 FDGNYNQTQDEYD
+256 FDGNYNQTRDEYG

-325 EYTNQSYGINVKGST
+325 EYTNQTYGINVKGST
-340 FINNSAKDGGAIYMM
+340 FINNSAKDGGAVYMM

-360 NNANILANAISR
+360 NDRRNVEDAVWNMPEVNK
-372 SEILVLK
+372 V
-379 ATIRY
+379 TIKY
-384 GDQEKSVY
+384 GDQEKTLFY
-392 LALDGDKGGD
+392 LKDRRDARYNIYN
-402 PMTAAEFDQYVKGG
+402 MTAAEFDQYVREG
-416 GKFAVVDEIRAANDE
+416 GKFYVHNIVATAVDAKTYQDAQDYYQGEILP
-431 EGYQEL
+431 GYGISD
-437 VAQFEELMTQA
+437 FEQYKDALYQA
-448 SGYILDGLNNYRDSQ
+448 DIEHMLAPSL
-463 ISVPGMTSKL
+463 K
-473 TVVNSSFI
+473 VVNSSFI
-481 NNKASGKGGAVY
+481 NNKASGKGGAIY

-499 VADSGESRF
+499 VADNGESRF
-508 SGNTAGGKSNAVYVD
+508 SGNTAGGKSNAVYVAGLNNIILDQYYDEFD
-523 GIIRLEK
+523 GNTIFEGIVIPTNAL
-530 TVNGYEQ
+530 
-537 PAPSY
+537 A
-542 DVSVSAENPI
+542 
-552 KGQLTLESV
+552 GQLTLESV
-561 NRGKIIFDDGID
+561 NRGRIVFDDGID

-621 FVSGSSSAYA
+621 FVSGSSSVYA

-715 WHAGKNVAGTPE
+715 WHTGKNVAGTPE

>member
-1 MTFDKFSDT
+1 MLKPKT
-10 IFPVTKKRSI
+10 IFS
-20 KRSVF
+20 F
-25 ENNGTNLINN
+25 A
-35 YYRGQKM
+35 
-42 TTNRTIGL
+42 
-50 FLLATTFLSTPAGA
+50 LLAGTFLTFPSVAK
-64 QDITE
+64 DITE
-69 WTGRIDNGYDES
+69 WTEGIENGRGET
-81 IDNIKVEVDGEYSLI
+81 IDNIKINVDGEYSLI

-108 FTNNNGVILNDG
+108 FTNNYEVIRNYG
-120 EIGTVRSVFKNNDE
+120 EIGTVRSVFKNNE
-134 SVINYGLI
+134 GSVQNYGLI

-149 FENNRSGQNGGAIA
+149 FENNINSYGGGAIA

-181 TVYELGPIKIDEK
+181 TVYEQQPARIAMPEK
-194 ERYDVSRGGALYL
+194 RDVGRGGALYL

-251 IENSA
+251 IEGSV
-256 FDGNYNQTQDEYD
+256 FDGNYNQTRDEYG
-269 AGGAIAFWTEETQV
+269 AGGAIAFRTEEQQGQPNNMDER
-283 APTEVLP
+283 PT
-290 EPEEPFY
+290 PEEPFY

-325 EYTNQSYGINVKGST
+325 EYTNQTYGINVKGST
-340 FINNSAKDGGAIYMM
+340 FINNSAKDGGAVYMM

-360 NNANILANAISR
+360 NDRRNVEDAVWNMPEVNK
-372 SEILVLK
+372 V
-379 ATIRY
+379 TIKY
-384 GDQEKSVY
+384 GDQEKTFFY
-392 LALDGDKGGD
+392 LKNNQEERYNIYN
-402 PMTAAEFDQYVKGG
+402 MTAAEFDQYVREG
-416 GKFAVVDEIRAANDE
+416 GKFYVHNIVATAVDAQTYQDALDYYQGEIQP
-431 EGYQEL
+431 GYGISD
-437 VAQFEELMTQA
+437 FEQYKDALYQA
-448 SGYILDGLNNYRDSQ
+448 DIEHMLAPSL
-463 ISVPGMTSKL
+463 K
-473 TVVNSSFI
+473 VVNSSFI
-481 NNKASGKGGAVY
+481 NNKASGKGGAIY

-499 VADSGESRF
+499 VADNGESRF
-508 SGNTAGGKSNAVYVD
+508 SGNTAGGKSNAVYVAGLNNIILDQYYDEFD
-523 GIIRLEK
+523 GNTIFEGIVIP
-530 TVNGYEQ
+530 TNA
-537 PAPSY
+537 PA
-542 DVSVSAENPI
+542 
-552 KGQLTLESV
+552 GQLTLESV
-561 NRGKIIFDDGID
+561 NRGRIVFDDGID

-621 FVSGSSSAYA
+621 FVSGSSSVYA

>member
-1 MTFDKFSDT
+1 MKEREKVRMLKPKT
-10 IFPVTKKRSI
+10 IFS
-20 KRSVF
+20 F
-25 ENNGTNLINN
+25 A
-35 YYRGQKM
+35 
-42 TTNRTIGL
+42 
-50 FLLATTFLSTPAGA
+50 LLAGTFLTFPSVAK
-64 QDITE
+64 DITE
-69 WTGRIDNGYDES
+69 WTEEIENGRGET
-81 IDNIKVEVDGEYSLI
+81 IDNIKVDVDGEYSLI

-108 FTNNNGVILNDG
+108 FTNNYEVIRNYG
-120 EIGTVRSVFKNNDE
+120 EIGTVRSVFKNNE
-134 SVINYGLI
+134 GSVQNYGLI

-149 FENNRSGQNGGAIA
+149 FENNVNNYGGGAIA

-181 TVYELGPIKIDEK
+181 TVYEQQPVRIAMPEK
-194 ERYDVSRGGALYL
+194 RDVGRGGALYL

-215 GSLKAD
+215 ESLKAD
-221 DLSVTHIVNSTFKGN
+221 DLSVTHIVNSTFKDN

-251 IENSA
+251 IEGSV
-256 FDGNYNQTQDEYD
+256 FDGNYNQTRDEYG
-269 AGGAIAFWTEETQV
+269 AGGAIAFRTEETQV

-325 EYTNQSYGINVKGST
+325 EYTNQTYGINVKGST

-360 NNANILANAISR
+360 NDRRNVEDAVWNMPEVNK
-372 SEILVLK
+372 V
-379 ATIRY
+379 TIKY
-384 GDQEKSVY
+384 GDQEKTFFY
-392 LALDGDKGGD
+392 LKNNQEERYNIYN
-402 PMTAAEFDQYVKGG
+402 MTAAEFDQYVREG
-416 GKFAVVDEIRAANDE
+416 GKFYVHNIVATAVDAKTYQDAQDYYQGEIQP
-431 EGYQEL
+431 GYGISD
-437 VAQFEELMTQA
+437 FEQYKDALYQA
-448 SGYILDGLNNYRDSQ
+448 DIEHMLAPSL
-463 ISVPGMTSKL
+463 K
-473 TVVNSSFI
+473 VVNSSFI
-481 NNKASGKGGAVY
+481 NNKASGKGGAIY

-499 VADSGESRF
+499 VADNGESRF
-508 SGNTAGGKSNAVYVD
+508 SGNTAGGKSNAVYVAGLNNIILDQYYDEFD
-523 GIIRLEK
+523 GNTIFEGI
-530 TVNGYEQ
+530 VI
-537 PAPSY
+537 PANAP
-542 DVSVSAENPI
+542 D
-552 KGQLTLESV
+552 GQLTLESV
-561 NRGKIIFDDGID
+561 NRGRIVFDDGID

-621 FVSGSSSAYA
+621 FVSGSSSVYA
-631 RTGAQK
+631 RAGAQK

-715 WHAGKNVAGTPE
+715 WHTGKNVAGTPE

-866 DSWLGGL
+866 NSWLGGL

>member
-1 MTFDKFSDT
+1 MKEREKVRMLKPKT
-10 IFPVTKKRSI
+10 IFS
-20 KRSVF
+20 F
-25 ENNGTNLINN
+25 A
-35 YYRGQKM
+35 
-42 TTNRTIGL
+42 
-50 FLLATTFLSTPAGA
+50 LLAGTFLTFPSAA
-64 QDITE
+64 KDITE
-69 WTGRIDNGYDES
+69 WTEEIENGRGET
-81 IDNIKVEVDGEYSLI
+81 IDNIKVDVDGEYSLI

-108 FTNNNGVILNDG
+108 FTNNYEVIRNYG
-120 EIGTVRSVFKNNDE
+120 EIGTVRSVFKNNE
-134 SVINYGLI
+134 GSVQNYGLI

-149 FENNRSGQNGGAIA
+149 FENNVNNYGGGAIA

-181 TVYELGPIKIDEK
+181 TVYEQQPVRIAMPEK
-194 ERYDVSRGGALYL
+194 RDVGRGGALYL

-215 GSLKAD
+215 ESLKAD
-221 DLSVTHIVNSTFKGN
+221 DLSVTHIVNSTFKDN

-251 IENSA
+251 IENSV
-256 FDGNYNQTQDEYD
+256 FDGNYNQTRDEYG

-325 EYTNQSYGINVKGST
+325 EYTNQTYGINVKGST

-360 NNANILANAISR
+360 NDRRNVEDAVWNMPEVNK
-372 SEILVLK
+372 V
-379 ATIRY
+379 TIKY
-384 GDQEKSVY
+384 GDQEKTFFY
-392 LALDGDKGGD
+392 LKNNQEERYNIYN
-402 PMTAAEFDQYVKGG
+402 MTAAEFDQYVREG
-416 GKFAVVDEIRAANDE
+416 GKFYVHNIVETYVDAENYQDALDYYRGEIQP
-431 EGYQEL
+431 GYGISD
-437 VAQFEELMTQA
+437 FEQYKDALYQA
-448 SGYILDGLNNYRDSQ
+448 DIEHMLAPSL
-463 ISVPGMTSKL
+463 K
-473 TVVNSSFI
+473 VVNSSFI

-499 VADSGESRF
+499 VADNGESRF
-508 SGNTAGGKSNAVYVD
+508 SGNTAGGKSNAVYVAGLNNIILDQYYDEFD
-523 GIIRLEK
+523 GNTIFEGI
-530 TVNGYEQ
+530 VI
-537 PAPSY
+537 PANAP
-542 DVSVSAENPI
+542 A
-552 KGQLTLESV
+552 GQLTLESV
-561 NRGKIIFDDGID
+561 NRGRIVFDDGIN

-621 FVSGSSSAYA
+621 FVSASSSAYA

-866 DSWLGGL
+866 NSWLGGL

-910 TLWSIGAE
+910 TLWSVGAE

-992 TITDGDEVLIS
+992 TITGGDEVLIS

>member
-1 MTFDKFSDT
+1 MKEREKVRMLKPKT
-10 IFPVTKKRSI
+10 IFS
-20 KRSVF
+20 F
-25 ENNGTNLINN
+25 A
-35 YYRGQKM
+35 
-42 TTNRTIGL
+42 
-50 FLLATTFLSTPAGA
+50 LLAGTFLTFPSVAK
-64 QDITE
+64 DITE
-69 WTGRIDNGYDES
+69 WTEEIENGRGET
-81 IDNIKVEVDGEYSLI
+81 IDNIKVDVDGEYSLI

-108 FTNNNGVILNDG
+108 FTNNYEVIRNYG
-120 EIGTVRSVFKNNDE
+120 EIGTVRSVFKNNE
-134 SVINYGLI
+134 NSLENYGLI

-149 FENNRSGQNGGAIA
+149 FENNINSYGGGAIA

-181 TVYELGPIKIDEK
+181 YIYEQQPARIAMPEK
-194 ERYDVSRGGALYL
+194 RDVGRGGALYL
-207 ENPFIPQA
+207 QNPFVSLP

-221 DLSVTHIVNSTFKGN
+221 DLSVTHIVNSTFKDN

-251 IENSA
+251 IEGSV
-256 FDGNYNQTQDEYD
+256 FDGNYNQTRDEYG

-325 EYTNQSYGINVKGST
+325 EYTNQTYGINVKGST

-360 NNANILANAISR
+360 NDRWNVEDAVWNMPEVNK
-372 SEILVLK
+372 V
-379 ATIRY
+379 TIKY
-384 GDQEKSVY
+384 GDQEKTLFY
-392 LALDGDKGGD
+392 LKDRRDARYNIYN
-402 PMTAAEFDQYVKGG
+402 MTAAEFDQYVREG
-416 GKFAVVDEIRAANDE
+416 GKFYVHNIVATAVDAQTYQDAQDYYQGEILP
-431 EGYQEL
+431 GYGISD
-437 VAQFEELMTQA
+437 FEQYKDALYQA
-448 SGYILDGLNNYRDSQ
+448 DIEHMLAPSL
-463 ISVPGMTSKL
+463 K
-473 TVVNSSFI
+473 VVNSSFI
-481 NNKASGKGGAVY
+481 NNKASGKGGAIY

-499 VADSGESRF
+499 VADNGESRF
-508 SGNTAGGKSNAVYVD
+508 SGNTAGGKSNAVYVAGLNNIILDQYYDEFD
-523 GIIRLEK
+523 GNTIFEGIVIPTNAL
-530 TVNGYEQ
+530 
-537 PAPSY
+537 A
-542 DVSVSAENPI
+542 
-552 KGQLTLESV
+552 GQLTLESV
-561 NRGKIIFDDGID
+561 NRGRIVFDDGID

-621 FVSGSSSAYA
+621 FVSGSSSVYA

-898 TDDGIVNTDSDG
+898 TDDGIVNTDSNG

>member
-1 MTFDKFSDT
+1 MKEREKVRMLKPKT
-10 IFPVTKKRSI
+10 IFS
-20 KRSVF
+20 F
-25 ENNGTNLINN
+25 A
-35 YYRGQKM
+35 
-42 TTNRTIGL
+42 
-50 FLLATTFLSTPAGA
+50 LLAGTFLTFPSAA
-64 QDITE
+64 KDITE
-69 WTGRIDNGYDES
+69 WTEEIENGRGET
-81 IDNIKVEVDGEYSLI
+81 IDNIKVDVDGEYSLI

-108 FTNNNGVILNDG
+108 FTNNYEVIRNYG
-120 EIGTVRSVFKNNDE
+120 EIGTVRSVFKNNE
-134 SVINYGLI
+134 NSLENYGLI
-142 EQVAGSV
+142 EQVAGSI
-149 FENNRSGQNGGAIA
+149 FENNVNNYGGGAIA

-181 TVYELGPIKIDEK
+181 TVYEQQPARIAMPEK
-194 ERYDVSRGGALYL
+194 RDVGRGGALYL

-215 GSLKAD
+215 ESLKAD

-251 IENSA
+251 IENSV
-256 FDGNYNQTQDEYD
+256 FDGNYNQTRDEYG
-269 AGGAIAFWTEETQV
+269 AGGAIAFRTEEQQGQPNNMDER
-283 APTEVLP
+283 PT
-290 EPEEPFY
+290 PEEPFY

-325 EYTNQSYGINVKGST
+325 EYTNQTYGINVKGST

-360 NNANILANAISR
+360 NDRRNVEDAVWNMPEVNK
-372 SEILVLK
+372 V
-379 ATIRY
+379 TIKY
-384 GDQEKSVY
+384 GDQEKTFFY
-392 LALDGDKGGD
+392 LKNNQEERYNIYN
-402 PMTAAEFDQYVKGG
+402 MTAAEFDQYVREG
-416 GKFAVVDEIRAANDE
+416 GKFYVHNIVATAVDAKTYQDALDYYQGEIQP
-431 EGYQEL
+431 GYGISD
-437 VAQFEELMTQA
+437 FEQYKDALYQA
-448 SGYILDGLNNYRDSQ
+448 DIEHMLAPSL
-463 ISVPGMTSKL
+463 K
-473 TVVNSSFI
+473 VVNSSFI
-481 NNKASGKGGAVY
+481 NNKASGKGGAIY

-499 VADSGESRF
+499 VADNGESRF
-508 SGNTAGGKSNAVYVD
+508 SGNTAGGKSNAVYVAGLNNIILDQYYDEFD
-523 GIIRLEK
+523 GNTIFEGI
-530 TVNGYEQ
+530 VI
-537 PAPSY
+537 PANAP
-542 DVSVSAENPI
+542 D
-552 KGQLTLESV
+552 GQLTLESV
-561 NRGKIIFDDGID
+561 NRGRIVFDDGID

-621 FVSGSSSAYA
+621 FVSGSSSVYA
-631 RTGAQK
+631 RAGAQK

>member
-1 MTFDKFSDT
+1 MKEREKVRMLKPKT
-10 IFPVTKKRSI
+10 IFS
-20 KRSVF
+20 F
-25 ENNGTNLINN
+25 A
-35 YYRGQKM
+35 
-42 TTNRTIGL
+42 
-50 FLLATTFLSTPAGA
+50 LLAGTFLTFPSVAK
-64 QDITE
+64 DITE
-69 WTGRIDNGYDES
+69 WTEEIENGRGET
-81 IDNIKVEVDGEYSLI
+81 IDNIKVDVDGEYSLI

-108 FTNNNGVILNDG
+108 FTNNYEVIRNYG
-120 EIGTVRSVFKNNDE
+120 EIGTVRSVFKNNE
-134 SVINYGLI
+134 NSLENYGLI

-149 FENNRSGQNGGAIA
+149 FENNVNNYGGGAIA

-181 TVYELGPIKIDEK
+181 TVYEQQPVRIAMPEK
-194 ERYDVSRGGALYL
+194 RDVGRGGALYL

-215 GSLKAD
+215 ESLKAD
-221 DLSVTHIVNSTFKGN
+221 DLSVTHIVNSTFKDN

-251 IENSA
+251 IEGSV
-256 FDGNYNQTQDEYD
+256 FDGNYNQTRDEYG

-325 EYTNQSYGINVKGST
+325 EYTNQTYGINVKGST
-340 FINNSAKDGGAIYMM
+340 FINNSAKDGGAVYMM

-360 NNANILANAISR
+360 NDRWNVEDAVWNMPEVNK
-372 SEILVLK
+372 V
-379 ATIRY
+379 TIKY
-384 GDQEKSVY
+384 GDQEKTFFY
-392 LALDGDKGGD
+392 LKNNQEERYNVNN
-402 PMTAAEFDQYVKGG
+402 MTAAEFDQYVREG
-416 GKFAVVDEIRAANDE
+416 GKFYVHNIVATAVDAQTYQDAQDYYQGEILP
-431 EGYQEL
+431 GYGISD
-437 VAQFEELMTQA
+437 FEQYKDALYQA
-448 SGYILDGLNNYRDSQ
+448 DIEHMLAPSL
-463 ISVPGMTSKL
+463 K
-473 TVVNSSFI
+473 VVNSSFI
-481 NNKASGKGGAVY
+481 NNKASGKGGAIY

-499 VADSGESRF
+499 VADNGESRF
-508 SGNTAGGKSNAVYVD
+508 SGNTAGGKSNAVYVAGLNNIILDQYYDEFD
-523 GIIRLEK
+523 GNTIFEGI
-530 TVNGYEQ
+530 VI
-537 PAPSY
+537 PANAP
-542 DVSVSAENPI
+542 A
-552 KGQLTLESV
+552 GQLTLESV
-561 NRGKIIFDDGID
+561 NRGRIVFDDGID

-910 TLWSIGAE
+910 TLWSVGAE